1 MIWNWLRKKKKS
13 NTTEKNE
20 TDNSEQKPTNQEDD
34 NKEQTRSTK
43 HNKGNNSEQ
52 KKEEHKESSQDNQQ
66 NQSNQDQQQS
76 AKQDESSQEQQKHSK
91 QDDSNQGQQKHSKQD
106 DSNQGQQKHSK
117 QNDSDQDQQQHS
129 KQDDSNQGQ
138 QKHSKQNDSDQDQQ
152 QHSKQDDS
160 NQGQQKHSKQNDS
173 DQDQQQHSKQDD
185 SNQGQQKHS
194 KQNDS
199 DQDQQ
204 QHSKQ
209 DDSNQGQQ
217 KHSKQNDSDQDQQQ
231 HSKQDDS
238 NQGQQ
243 KHSKQN
249 DSDQDQ
255 QQHSKQDDSNQG
267 QQKHSKQ
274 NDSDQDQQQHSKQ
287 DDSNQGQQKHSKQ
300 NDSDQD
306 QQQHSKQDDSNQGQ
320 QKHSKQNDSDQDQQ
334 QHSKQDDSNQGQ
346 QKHSKQND
354 SDQDQQQH
362 SKQDDSN
369 QGQQKHSKQN
379 DSDQDQQQQSKQD
392 GSNQDKQQNS
402 KGNSIYD
409 FSKPEKDRIHSLQ
422 DLIEKLKKSS
432 DFVNYHTSDDE
443 TMPYWISYYRPSLD
457 GEKLQKYLMPTLLER
472 PNASLEELKE
482 HIPMSGIT
490 ITNDLQKIED
500 MVLKGHA
507 IVQVNQQDQKC
518 MLANIA
524 IDNYRA
530 PTPPLNESTVI
541 GPQEGFVEDIDTNIN
556 LVRKRL
562 PVLDLQTKEMII
574 GEFSK
579 TKVVMMYLDNL
590 AEKDNVDFLEESLRA
605 LEYDQINDSAYL
617 QELMGEKSIF
627 PLYINTERT
636 DRVTKALID
645 GKIAI
650 FVDGSPSV
658 LLTPVSYFDFFIS
671 PEDYNVSWLYATFS
685 RVLRLIAVLFSIC
698 ATPLYVAVLNYHYE
712 LIPSDLLETLILS
725 RAQVPFP
732 PLIEALFL
740 ELAIDLLREAG
751 ARLPMKVG
759 QTLGIVGGIVIGQAS
774 VQAGLTSNI
783 LLIIVALS
791 ALASFITPIYKM
803 GNAVRLLRFP
813 FLIFAEIGGLFGISL
828 GFIFLFTHL
837 FRLTSLRKP
846 YALFYP
852 TRQQSVKDSWIRFP
866 LTMIDTRDV
875 QARPQHVKKAAK
887 GISTKHRSDFD
898 D

>member
-13 NTTEKNE
+13 NTPEANE
-20 TDNSEQKPTNQEDD
+20 TDKWEQHSNNQEGD
-34 NKEQTRSTK
+34 NEEQTRSMK
-43 HNKGNNSEQ
+43 HNKGKNNEQ
-52 KKEEHKESSQDNQQ
+52 KDSSQDK
-66 NQSNQDQQQS
+66 QQS
-76 AKQDESSQEQQKHSK
+76 AKQEDSSQDKQQSSK
-91 QDDSNQGQQKHSKQD
+91 QEDSSQDKQQSSKQE
-106 DSNQGQQKHSK
+106 DSSQDKQQISK
-117 QNDSDQDQQQHS
+117 QEDSS
-129 KQDDSNQGQ
+129 
-138 QKHSKQNDSDQDQQ
+138 
-152 QHSKQDDS
+152 
-160 NQGQQKHSKQNDS
+160 
-173 DQDQQQHSKQDD
+173 
-185 SNQGQQKHS
+185 
-194 KQNDS
+194 
-199 DQDQQ
+199 
-204 QHSKQ
+204 
-209 DDSNQGQQ
+209 
-217 KHSKQNDSDQDQQQ
+217 
-231 HSKQDDS
+231 
-238 NQGQQ
+238 
-243 KHSKQN
+243 
-249 DSDQDQ
+249 
-255 QQHSKQDDSNQG
+255 
-267 QQKHSKQ
+267 
-274 NDSDQDQQQHSKQ
+274 
-287 DDSNQGQQKHSKQ
+287 
-300 NDSDQD
+300 
-306 QQQHSKQDDSNQGQ
+306 
-320 QKHSKQNDSDQDQQ
+320 
-334 QHSKQDDSNQGQ
+334 
-346 QKHSKQND
+346 
-354 SDQDQQQH
+354 
-362 SKQDDSN
+362 
-369 QGQQKHSKQN
+369 
-379 DSDQDQQQQSKQD
+379 
-392 GSNQDKQQNS
+392 QDKQQNAKQEDSSQDKQQSAKQEDSSQDKQQIS
-402 KGNSIYD
+402 KQEDSSQNKQQSSKQEDSSQDKQQSSKQEDSSQDKQQSSKQEDSSQDKQQISKQEDSSQDKQQNAKQEDSSQDKQQSAKQEDSSQDKQQSAKQEDSSQNKQQSSKQGDSSQDKQQNAKQGDSSQDKQQSAKQGDSSQDKQQKAKHDEPSQSKQQSSGGNSIYD
-409 FSKPEKDRIHSLQ
+409 FTKPEKDRIHSLQ

-432 DFVNYHTSDDE
+432 DFINYHTSDDE

-457 GEKLQKYLMPTLLER
+457 GEKLQKYLMPTLLEK
-472 PNASLEELKE
+472 PCASLEQLKE

-507 IVQVNQQDQKC
+507 IIQLNQQDQKC

-605 LEYDQINDSAYL
+605 LEYDQINDSAYI

-685 RVLRLIAVLFSIC
+685 RILRLIAVLFSIC

>member
-13 NTTEKNE
+13 NKPEANE
-20 TDNSEQKPTNQEDD
+20 TDNQEQHSNNQEDD
-34 NKEQTRSTK
+34 NKEQTRSMK
-43 HNKGNNSEQ
+43 HNKGKNNEQ
-52 KKEEHKESSQDNQQ
+52 KDSSQNK
-66 NQSNQDQQQS
+66 QQS
-76 AKQDESSQEQQKHSK
+76 AKQEDSS
-91 QDDSNQGQQKHSKQD
+91 
-106 DSNQGQQKHSK
+106 
-117 QNDSDQDQQQHS
+117 
-129 KQDDSNQGQ
+129 
-138 QKHSKQNDSDQDQQ
+138 
-152 QHSKQDDS
+152 
-160 NQGQQKHSKQNDS
+160 
-173 DQDQQQHSKQDD
+173 
-185 SNQGQQKHS
+185 
-194 KQNDS
+194 
-199 DQDQQ
+199 
-204 QHSKQ
+204 
-209 DDSNQGQQ
+209 
-217 KHSKQNDSDQDQQQ
+217 
-231 HSKQDDS
+231 
-238 NQGQQ
+238 
-243 KHSKQN
+243 
-249 DSDQDQ
+249 
-255 QQHSKQDDSNQG
+255 
-267 QQKHSKQ
+267 
-274 NDSDQDQQQHSKQ
+274 
-287 DDSNQGQQKHSKQ
+287 
-300 NDSDQD
+300 
-306 QQQHSKQDDSNQGQ
+306 
-320 QKHSKQNDSDQDQQ
+320 
-334 QHSKQDDSNQGQ
+334 
-346 QKHSKQND
+346 
-354 SDQDQQQH
+354 
-362 SKQDDSN
+362 
-369 QGQQKHSKQN
+369 
-379 DSDQDQQQQSKQD
+379 
-392 GSNQDKQQNS
+392 QDKQQNAKQEDS
-402 KGNSIYD
+402 SQDKQQSAKQNDPSQDKQQNAKQDDSSQDRQQSSGGNSIYD
-409 FSKPEKDRIHSLQ
+409 FTKPEKDRIHSLQ
-422 DLIEKLKKSS
+422 NLIEKLKKSS

-507 IVQVNQQDQKC
+507 IIQLNQQDQKC

-671 PEDYNVSWLYATFS
+671 PEDYNVSWMYATFS
-685 RVLRLIAVLFSIC
+685 RILRLIAVLFSIC

>member
-20 TDNSEQKPTNQEDD
+20 TDNSGQQPNNNQEDD
-34 NKEQTRSTK
+34 NKEQTRSMK
-43 HNKGNNSEQ
+43 HNKDSNDEQ
-52 KKEEHKESSQDNQQ
+52 KKEKNKDSAQDKQQ
-66 NQSNQDQQQS
+66 Y
-76 AKQDESSQEQQKHSK
+76 
-91 QDDSNQGQQKHSKQD
+91 
-106 DSNQGQQKHSK
+106 SK
-117 QNDSDQDQQQHS
+117 QNDSDENQQQNS
-129 KQDDSNQGQ
+129 KQGN
-138 QKHSKQNDSDQDQQ
+138 SDQDQQ
-152 QHSKQDDS
+152 QSS
-160 NQGQQKHSKQNDS
+160 GN
-173 DQDQQQHSKQDD
+173 
-185 SNQGQQKHS
+185 
-194 KQNDS
+194 
-199 DQDQQ
+199 
-204 QHSKQ
+204 
-209 DDSNQGQQ
+209 
-217 KHSKQNDSDQDQQQ
+217 
-231 HSKQDDS
+231 
-238 NQGQQ
+238 
-243 KHSKQN
+243 
-249 DSDQDQ
+249 
-255 QQHSKQDDSNQG
+255 
-267 QQKHSKQ
+267 
-274 NDSDQDQQQHSKQ
+274 
-287 DDSNQGQQKHSKQ
+287 
-300 NDSDQD
+300 
-306 QQQHSKQDDSNQGQ
+306 
-320 QKHSKQNDSDQDQQ
+320 
-334 QHSKQDDSNQGQ
+334 
-346 QKHSKQND
+346 
-354 SDQDQQQH
+354 
-362 SKQDDSN
+362 
-369 QGQQKHSKQN
+369 
-379 DSDQDQQQQSKQD
+379 
-392 GSNQDKQQNS
+392 
-402 KGNSIYD
+402 NSIYD
-409 FSKPEKDRIHSLQ
+409 FTKPEKDRIHSLQ
-422 DLIEKLKKSS
+422 DLIGKLKKSS

-457 GEKLQKYLMPTLLER
+457 GEKLQKYLMPILLER
-472 PNASLEELKE
+472 PCTSLEELKE

-507 IVQVNQQDQKC
+507 IIQLNQQDQKC

-524 IDNYRA
+524 IDTYRA
-530 PTPPLNESTVI
+530 PSPPLNESTVI
-541 GPQEGFVEDIDTNIN
+541 GPQEGFVEAIDTNIN

-562 PVLDLQTKEMII
+562 PVLDLQTKEMIV

-605 LEYDQINDSAYL
+605 LEYDQINDSAYI

-685 RVLRLIAVLFSIC
+685 RILRLIAVLFSIC

-813 FLIFAEIGGLFGISL
+813 FLAFAEIGGLFGISL

>member
-13 NTTEKNE
+13 NKPEANE
-20 TDNSEQKPTNQEDD
+20 TDNQEQHSNNEEDD
-34 NKEQTRSTK
+34 NKEQTRSMK
-43 HNKGNNSEQ
+43 HNKGKNHEQ
-52 KKEEHKESSQDNQQ
+52 KDSSQDKQQ
-66 NQSNQDQQQS
+66 STKQKDSSQDKQQSTKQEDSSQDKQQSTKQEDSSQDKQQSTKQKDSSQDKQQSTKQEDSSQDKQQS
-76 AKQDESSQEQQKHSK
+76 AKQDEPSQDKQQNSK
-91 QDDSNQGQQKHSKQD
+91 QDDSSQDKQQSAKQEDSSQDKQQNSKQD
-106 DSNQGQQKHSK
+106 DSSQDKQQ
-117 QNDSDQDQQQHS
+117 NS
-129 KQDDSNQGQ
+129 KQDDSSQDKQQSTKQEDSSQDKQQGAKQGDSSQDKQ
-138 QKHSKQNDSDQDQQ
+138 QNA
-152 QHSKQDDS
+152 KQDEPS
-160 NQGQQKHSKQNDS
+160 
-173 DQDQQQHSKQDD
+173 
-185 SNQGQQKHS
+185 
-194 KQNDS
+194 
-199 DQDQQ
+199 
-204 QHSKQ
+204 
-209 DDSNQGQQ
+209 
-217 KHSKQNDSDQDQQQ
+217 
-231 HSKQDDS
+231 
-238 NQGQQ
+238 
-243 KHSKQN
+243 
-249 DSDQDQ
+249 
-255 QQHSKQDDSNQG
+255 
-267 QQKHSKQ
+267 
-274 NDSDQDQQQHSKQ
+274 
-287 DDSNQGQQKHSKQ
+287 
-300 NDSDQD
+300 
-306 QQQHSKQDDSNQGQ
+306 
-320 QKHSKQNDSDQDQQ
+320 
-334 QHSKQDDSNQGQ
+334 
-346 QKHSKQND
+346 
-354 SDQDQQQH
+354 
-362 SKQDDSN
+362 
-369 QGQQKHSKQN
+369 
-379 DSDQDQQQQSKQD
+379 QS
-392 GSNQDKQQNS
+392 KQQNS

-409 FSKPEKDRIHSLQ
+409 FTKPEKDRIHSLQ
-422 DLIEKLKKSS
+422 NLIEKLKKSS

-507 IVQVNQQDQKC
+507 IIQLNQQDQKC

-605 LEYDQINDSAYL
+605 LEYDQINDSAYI

-671 PEDYNVSWLYATFS
+671 PEDYNVSWMYATFS
-685 RVLRLIAVLFSIC
+685 RILRLIAVLFSIC

>member
-13 NTTEKNE
+13 NTSKLNE
-20 TDNSEQKPTNQEDD
+20 TDNQEQHSNNQEDD
-34 NKEQTRSTK
+34 NKEQTRSMK
-43 HNKGNNSEQ
+43 HNKGKNNEQ
-52 KKEEHKESSQDNQQ
+52 KDSSQDK
-66 NQSNQDQQQS
+66 QQS
-76 AKQDESSQEQQKHSK
+76 AKQGDSS
-91 QDDSNQGQQKHSKQD
+91 
-106 DSNQGQQKHSK
+106 
-117 QNDSDQDQQQHS
+117 
-129 KQDDSNQGQ
+129 
-138 QKHSKQNDSDQDQQ
+138 
-152 QHSKQDDS
+152 
-160 NQGQQKHSKQNDS
+160 
-173 DQDQQQHSKQDD
+173 
-185 SNQGQQKHS
+185 
-194 KQNDS
+194 
-199 DQDQQ
+199 
-204 QHSKQ
+204 
-209 DDSNQGQQ
+209 
-217 KHSKQNDSDQDQQQ
+217 
-231 HSKQDDS
+231 
-238 NQGQQ
+238 
-243 KHSKQN
+243 
-249 DSDQDQ
+249 
-255 QQHSKQDDSNQG
+255 
-267 QQKHSKQ
+267 
-274 NDSDQDQQQHSKQ
+274 
-287 DDSNQGQQKHSKQ
+287 
-300 NDSDQD
+300 
-306 QQQHSKQDDSNQGQ
+306 
-320 QKHSKQNDSDQDQQ
+320 
-334 QHSKQDDSNQGQ
+334 
-346 QKHSKQND
+346 
-354 SDQDQQQH
+354 
-362 SKQDDSN
+362 
-369 QGQQKHSKQN
+369 
-379 DSDQDQQQQSKQD
+379 
-392 GSNQDKQQNS
+392 QDKQQNPKQEDSSQDKQQNPKQGDSSQDKQQSAKQEDPSQDKQQNPKQEDSSQDKQQSAKQGDSSQDKQQSAKQGDSSQDKQQNAKQGDSSQDKQQNAKQDEPSQS
-402 KGNSIYD
+402 KQQSSGGNSIYD
-409 FSKPEKDRIHSLQ
+409 FTKPEKDRIHSLQ
-422 DLIEKLKKSS
+422 NLIEKLKKSS

-507 IVQVNQQDQKC
+507 IIQLNQQDQKC

-579 TKVVMMYLDNL
+579 TKVVTMYLDNL

-671 PEDYNVSWLYATFS
+671 PEDYNVSWMYATFS
-685 RVLRLIAVLFSIC
+685 RILRLIAVLFSIC

-813 FLIFAEIGGLFGISL
+813 FLAFAEIGGLFGISL

>member
-13 NTTEKNE
+13 NTPEANE
-20 TDNSEQKPTNQEDD
+20 TDNWEQHSNNQEDD
-34 NKEQTRSTK
+34 NKEQTRSMK
-43 HNKGNNSEQ
+43 HNKGKNNEQKDSSQDKQQSAKQEDSSQDKQQSAKQEDSSQGKQQSAKQEDSSQDKQQSAKQEDSSKGKQQSAKQDEPSQEQQQHSKQDNSEQ
-52 KKEEHKESSQDNQQ
+52 NQQHSKQDNSEQGQQ
-66 NQSNQDQQQS
+66 QHSKQNDSEQDQQQS
-76 AKQDESSQEQQKHSK
+76 AKQDKSS
-91 QDDSNQGQQKHSKQD
+91 QGQQ
-106 DSNQGQQKHSK
+106 
-117 QNDSDQDQQQHS
+117 
-129 KQDDSNQGQ
+129 
-138 QKHSKQNDSDQDQQ
+138 
-152 QHSKQDDS
+152 
-160 NQGQQKHSKQNDS
+160 
-173 DQDQQQHSKQDD
+173 
-185 SNQGQQKHS
+185 
-194 KQNDS
+194 
-199 DQDQQ
+199 
-204 QHSKQ
+204 
-209 DDSNQGQQ
+209 
-217 KHSKQNDSDQDQQQ
+217 
-231 HSKQDDS
+231 
-238 NQGQQ
+238 
-243 KHSKQN
+243 
-249 DSDQDQ
+249 
-255 QQHSKQDDSNQG
+255 
-267 QQKHSKQ
+267 
-274 NDSDQDQQQHSKQ
+274 
-287 DDSNQGQQKHSKQ
+287 
-300 NDSDQD
+300 
-306 QQQHSKQDDSNQGQ
+306 
-320 QKHSKQNDSDQDQQ
+320 
-334 QHSKQDDSNQGQ
+334 
-346 QKHSKQND
+346 
-354 SDQDQQQH
+354 
-362 SKQDDSN
+362 
-369 QGQQKHSKQN
+369 
-379 DSDQDQQQQSKQD
+379 
-392 GSNQDKQQNS
+392 QQNS

-409 FSKPEKDRIHSLQ
+409 FTKPEKDRIHSLQ
-422 DLIEKLKKSS
+422 NLIEKLKKSS

-507 IVQVNQQDQKC
+507 IIQLNQQDQKC

-562 PVLDLQTKEMII
+562 PVLDLKTKEMII

-605 LEYDQINDSAYL
+605 LEYDQINDSAYI

-671 PEDYNVSWLYATFS
+671 PEDYNVSWMYATFS
-685 RVLRLIAVLFSIC
+685 RILRLIAVLFSIC

-813 FLIFAEIGGLFGISL
+813 FLMFAEIGGLFGISL

>member
-1 MIWNWLRKKKKS
+1 MIWNWLRKKKNS
-13 NTTEKNE
+13 NTKE
-20 TDNSEQKPTNQEDD
+20 TDDSKQQPDDQKEHNKDKNGEPKSTEQTEDNSQNKQQNSKQEDNSQNKQQSSKQED
-34 NKEQTRSTK
+34 N
-43 HNKGNNSEQ
+43 
-52 KKEEHKESSQDNQQ
+52 SQGKQQ
-66 NQSNQDQQQS
+66 N
-76 AKQDESSQEQQKHSK
+76 SK
-91 QDDSNQGQQKHSKQD
+91 QDDNS
-106 DSNQGQQKHSK
+106 
-117 QNDSDQDQQQHS
+117 
-129 KQDDSNQGQ
+129 
-138 QKHSKQNDSDQDQQ
+138 
-152 QHSKQDDS
+152 
-160 NQGQQKHSKQNDS
+160 
-173 DQDQQQHSKQDD
+173 
-185 SNQGQQKHS
+185 
-194 KQNDS
+194 
-199 DQDQQ
+199 
-204 QHSKQ
+204 
-209 DDSNQGQQ
+209 
-217 KHSKQNDSDQDQQQ
+217 
-231 HSKQDDS
+231 
-238 NQGQQ
+238 
-243 KHSKQN
+243 
-249 DSDQDQ
+249 
-255 QQHSKQDDSNQG
+255 
-267 QQKHSKQ
+267 
-274 NDSDQDQQQHSKQ
+274 
-287 DDSNQGQQKHSKQ
+287 
-300 NDSDQD
+300 
-306 QQQHSKQDDSNQGQ
+306 
-320 QKHSKQNDSDQDQQ
+320 
-334 QHSKQDDSNQGQ
+334 
-346 QKHSKQND
+346 
-354 SDQDQQQH
+354 
-362 SKQDDSN
+362 
-369 QGQQKHSKQN
+369 
-379 DSDQDQQQQSKQD
+379 
-392 GSNQDKQQNS
+392 QDKQQNS
-402 KGNSIYD
+402 KQEHSSQNKQQSSKQEDSSQNKQQGSKQEDSSQDKQQSSKQEDSSQDKQQNSKQDDNSQNKQQSSKQEDSSQNKQQGSKQEDSSQDKQQSSKQEDSSQDKQQSSKQGDSSQNKQQNSKQDNTSQNKQQNSKQDDTSQNKQQNSKQDDTSQNKQQSSGSNSIYD
-409 FSKPEKDRIHSLQ
+409 FSKPESDHIHSLQ
-422 DLIEKLKKSS
+422 DLIEKMKQSS
-432 DFVNYHTSDDE
+432 DFVNYHTSDDD

-472 PNASLEELKE
+472 PCAPLEELKE

-507 IVQVNQQDQKC
+507 IIQLNQQDQKC

-562 PVLDLQTKEMII
+562 PVLDLHTKEMII

-605 LEYDQINDSAYL
+605 LEYDQINDSAYI

-685 RVLRLIAVLFSIC
+685 RILRLIAVLFSIC
-698 ATPLYVAVLNYHYE
+698 ATPLYVAILNYHYE

-813 FLIFAEIGGLFGISL
+813 FLSFAEIGGLFGISL

-852 TRQQSVKDSWIRFP
+852 TRQQSFKDSWIRFP

-875 QARPQHVKKAAK
+875 QARPQHVKKATN
-887 GISTKHRSDFD
+887 GISTKHTSDFD

>member
-13 NTTEKNE
+13 NKPEANE
-20 TDNSEQKPTNQEDD
+20 TDNQEQHSNNQEDD
-34 NKEQTRSTK
+34 NKEQTRSMK
-43 HNKGNNSEQ
+43 HNKGKNNEQ
-52 KKEEHKESSQDNQQ
+52 KDSSQDK
-66 NQSNQDQQQS
+66 QQS
-76 AKQDESSQEQQKHSK
+76 AKQDDSSQDRQQSSK
-91 QDDSNQGQQKHSKQD
+91 QDDPS
-106 DSNQGQQKHSK
+106 
-117 QNDSDQDQQQHS
+117 
-129 KQDDSNQGQ
+129 
-138 QKHSKQNDSDQDQQ
+138 
-152 QHSKQDDS
+152 
-160 NQGQQKHSKQNDS
+160 
-173 DQDQQQHSKQDD
+173 
-185 SNQGQQKHS
+185 
-194 KQNDS
+194 
-199 DQDQQ
+199 
-204 QHSKQ
+204 
-209 DDSNQGQQ
+209 
-217 KHSKQNDSDQDQQQ
+217 
-231 HSKQDDS
+231 
-238 NQGQQ
+238 
-243 KHSKQN
+243 
-249 DSDQDQ
+249 
-255 QQHSKQDDSNQG
+255 
-267 QQKHSKQ
+267 
-274 NDSDQDQQQHSKQ
+274 
-287 DDSNQGQQKHSKQ
+287 
-300 NDSDQD
+300 
-306 QQQHSKQDDSNQGQ
+306 
-320 QKHSKQNDSDQDQQ
+320 
-334 QHSKQDDSNQGQ
+334 
-346 QKHSKQND
+346 
-354 SDQDQQQH
+354 
-362 SKQDDSN
+362 
-369 QGQQKHSKQN
+369 
-379 DSDQDQQQQSKQD
+379 
-392 GSNQDKQQNS
+392 QDKQQNAKQDDPSQDKQQSAKQDDFSQDRQQSAKQDDSSQDKQQSAKQGDSFQDKQQNAKQDEPSQS
-402 KGNSIYD
+402 KQQSSGGNSIYD
-409 FSKPEKDRIHSLQ
+409 FTKPEKDRIHSLQ
-422 DLIEKLKKSS
+422 NLIEKLKKSS

-507 IVQVNQQDQKC
+507 IIQLNQQDQKC

-671 PEDYNVSWLYATFS
+671 PEDYNVSWMYATFS
-685 RVLRLIAVLFSIC
+685 RILRLIAVLFSIC

>member
-13 NTTEKNE
+13 NTTEKN
-20 TDNSEQKPTNQEDD
+20 DSGNSEQQLNNQEDD
-34 NKEQTRSTK
+34 NQKQTRSMK
-43 HNKGNNSEQ
+43 HNKDNNGEQ
-52 KKEEHKESSQDNQQ
+52 KKEEHKESSQDQQ
-66 NQSNQDQQQS
+66 QHAKQNESNQGKQQHAKQDDSAQDRQQHSKQGNSFQEKQQHSERDDPDQNKQQHAKRNDSAQDKQQS
-76 AKQDESSQEQQKHSK
+76 AKQD
-91 QDDSNQGQQKHSKQD
+91 DSA
-106 DSNQGQQKHSK
+106 
-117 QNDSDQDQQQHS
+117 
-129 KQDDSNQGQ
+129 
-138 QKHSKQNDSDQDQQ
+138 
-152 QHSKQDDS
+152 
-160 NQGQQKHSKQNDS
+160 
-173 DQDQQQHSKQDD
+173 
-185 SNQGQQKHS
+185 
-194 KQNDS
+194 
-199 DQDQQ
+199 
-204 QHSKQ
+204 
-209 DDSNQGQQ
+209 
-217 KHSKQNDSDQDQQQ
+217 
-231 HSKQDDS
+231 
-238 NQGQQ
+238 
-243 KHSKQN
+243 
-249 DSDQDQ
+249 
-255 QQHSKQDDSNQG
+255 
-267 QQKHSKQ
+267 
-274 NDSDQDQQQHSKQ
+274 
-287 DDSNQGQQKHSKQ
+287 
-300 NDSDQD
+300 
-306 QQQHSKQDDSNQGQ
+306 
-320 QKHSKQNDSDQDQQ
+320 
-334 QHSKQDDSNQGQ
+334 
-346 QKHSKQND
+346 
-354 SDQDQQQH
+354 
-362 SKQDDSN
+362 
-369 QGQQKHSKQN
+369 
-379 DSDQDQQQQSKQD
+379 
-392 GSNQDKQQNS
+392 QDKQQNTKQDDSAQDKQQNTKQDDSSQDKQQNTKQDDSSQDKQQNTKQNDSSQDKQQNTKQNDSSQDKQQNTKQDEPSQS
-402 KGNSIYD
+402 KQQSSGGNSIYD
-409 FSKPEKDRIHSLQ
+409 FTKPEKDRIHSLQ
-422 DLIEKLKKSS
+422 NLIEKLKKSS

-507 IVQVNQQDQKC
+507 IIQLNQQDQKC

-562 PVLDLQTKEMII
+562 PVLDLQTKEII
-574 GEFSK
+574 VGEFSK

-590 AEKDNVDFLEESLRA
+590 AEKENVEFLEESLRA

-617 QELMGEKSIF
+617 QELTGEKSIF
-627 PLYINTERT
+627 PLYINTERN

-650 FVDGSPSV
+650 FVDGSPNV

-698 ATPLYVAVLNYHYE
+698 AAPLYVAVLNYHYE

-740 ELAIDLLREAG
+740 ELVIDLLREAG

-813 FLIFAEIGGLFGISL
+813 FLMFAEIGGLFGISL

>member
-13 NTTEKNE
+13 NTPE
-20 TDNSEQKPTNQEDD
+20 TKEADNQEQQSSNQENE
-34 NKEQTRSTK
+34 NKDQTRSMK
-43 HNKGNNSEQ
+43 HNKGESSEQ
-52 KKEEHKESSQDNQQ
+52 KKSEQDDSSHEKQQ
-66 NQSNQDQQQS
+66 N
-76 AKQDESSQEQQKHSK
+76 SK
-91 QDDSNQGQQKHSKQD
+91 QDDSSHEKQQSSKQD
-106 DSNQGQQKHSK
+106 DSSHEK
-117 QNDSDQDQQQHS
+117 QQHS
-129 KQDDSNQGQ
+129 KQDDSSHE
-138 QKHSKQNDSDQDQQ
+138 KQ

-160 NQGQQKHSKQNDS
+160 SHEKQQSSKQDDS
-173 DQDQQQHSKQDD
+173 SHEKQQHSKQDD
-185 SNQGQQKHS
+185 SSHEK
-194 KQNDS
+194 
-199 DQDQQ
+199 Q

-209 DDSNQGQQ
+209 DDSSHE
-217 KHSKQNDSDQDQQQ
+217 KQQ

-238 NQGQQ
+238 SHEKQQ
-243 KHSKQN
+243 NSKQD
-249 DSDQDQ
+249 DSSHEKQQNSKQDDSSHEKQ
-255 QQHSKQDDSNQG
+255 QNSEQDNSSHEKQQHSKQDDSSHEK
-267 QQKHSKQ
+267 QQ
-274 NDSDQDQQQHSKQ
+274 NSKQ
-287 DDSNQGQQKHSKQ
+287 DDSSHEKQQNFKQ
-300 NDSDQD
+300 DDSSHEK
-306 QQQHSKQDDSNQGQ
+306 QQNSKQDDSSQ
-320 QKHSKQNDSDQDQQ
+320 QKQQD
-334 QHSKQDDSNQGQ
+334 SKQDDS
-346 QKHSKQND
+346 S
-354 SDQDQQQH
+354 
-362 SKQDDSN
+362 
-369 QGQQKHSKQN
+369 
-379 DSDQDQQQQSKQD
+379 
-392 GSNQDKQQNS
+392 QDKQQNS
-402 KGNSIYD
+402 KQDDSQSSGSNSIYD

-422 DLIEKLKKSS
+422 DLIEKLKRSS
-432 DFVNYHTSDDE
+432 DFVNYHTSNDE

-507 IVQVNQQDQKC
+507 IIQLNQQDQKC

-562 PVLDLQTKEMII
+562 PVLDLQTKEMIV

-605 LEYDQINDSAYL
+605 LEYDQINDSAYI

-685 RVLRLIAVLFSIC
+685 RILRLIAVLFSIC

-813 FLIFAEIGGLFGISL
+813 FLAFAEIGGLFGISL

-875 QARPQHVKKAAK
+875 QARPQHVKKSAK
-887 GISTKHRSDFD
+887 GISTKHKSDFD

>member
-20 TDNSEQKPTNQEDD
+20 TDNSEQQPNNQEND
-34 NKEQTRSTK
+34 NKEQTRSMK
-43 HNKGNNSEQ
+43 HNKDSNSEQ
-52 KKEEHKESSQDNQQ
+52 KKEEHKEPS
-66 NQSNQDQQQS
+66 QDQQQ
-76 AKQDESSQEQQKHSK
+76 QY
-91 QDDSNQGQQKHSKQD
+91 
-106 DSNQGQQKHSK
+106 SK
-117 QNDSDQDQQQHS
+117 QNDSDQNQQQHS
-129 KQDDSNQGQ
+129 KQDNSNE
-138 QKHSKQNDSDQDQQ
+138 NQ
-152 QHSKQDDS
+152 QHSKQGNS
-160 NQGQQKHSKQNDS
+160 GQDP
-173 DQDQQQHSKQDD
+173 
-185 SNQGQQKHS
+185 
-194 KQNDS
+194 
-199 DQDQQ
+199 
-204 QHSKQ
+204 
-209 DDSNQGQQ
+209 
-217 KHSKQNDSDQDQQQ
+217 
-231 HSKQDDS
+231 
-238 NQGQQ
+238 
-243 KHSKQN
+243 
-249 DSDQDQ
+249 
-255 QQHSKQDDSNQG
+255 
-267 QQKHSKQ
+267 
-274 NDSDQDQQQHSKQ
+274 
-287 DDSNQGQQKHSKQ
+287 
-300 NDSDQD
+300 
-306 QQQHSKQDDSNQGQ
+306 
-320 QKHSKQNDSDQDQQ
+320 
-334 QHSKQDDSNQGQ
+334 
-346 QKHSKQND
+346 
-354 SDQDQQQH
+354 
-362 SKQDDSN
+362 
-369 QGQQKHSKQN
+369 
-379 DSDQDQQQQSKQD
+379 
-392 GSNQDKQQNS
+392 QQNS
-402 KGNSIYD
+402 GNNSIYD
-409 FSKPEKDRIHSLQ
+409 FTKPEKDRIHSLQ

-457 GEKLQKYLMPTLLER
+457 GEKLQKYLMPILLER
-472 PNASLEELKE
+472 PCTSLEELKE

-507 IVQVNQQDQKC
+507 IIQLNQQDQKC

-524 IDNYRA
+524 IDTYRA
-530 PTPPLNESTVI
+530 PSPPLNESTVI
-541 GPQEGFVEDIDTNIN
+541 GPQEGFVEAIDTNIN

-562 PVLDLQTKEMII
+562 PVLDLQTKEMIV

-590 AEKDNVDFLEESLRA
+590 AEKENVDFLEESLRA
-605 LEYDQINDSAYL
+605 LEYDQINDSAYI

-685 RVLRLIAVLFSIC
+685 RILRLIAVLFSIC

-813 FLIFAEIGGLFGISL
+813 FLMFAEIGGLFGISL

-875 QARPQHVKKAAK
+875 QARPQHVKKSAK

>member
-13 NTTEKNE
+13 NKPEANE
-20 TDNSEQKPTNQEDD
+20 TDNQEQHSNNEEDD
-34 NKEQTRSTK
+34 NKEQTRSMK
-43 HNKGNNSEQ
+43 HNKGKNHEQ
-52 KKEEHKESSQDNQQ
+52 KDSSQDKQQ
-66 NQSNQDQQQS
+66 STKQEDSSQDKQQS
-76 AKQDESSQEQQKHSK
+76 AKQDEPSQDKQQHSKQEDSSQDKQQSAK
-91 QDDSNQGQQKHSKQD
+91 QDDSSQDKQQSAKQD
-106 DSNQGQQKHSK
+106 DSSQDKQQNAK
-117 QNDSDQDQQQHS
+117 QEDSSQDKQQSAKQEDSSQDKQQHS
-129 KQDDSNQGQ
+129 KQDDS
-138 QKHSKQNDSDQDQQ
+138 SQDKQ
-152 QHSKQDDS
+152 QHSKQEDS
-160 NQGQQKHSKQNDS
+160 S
-173 DQDQQQHSKQDD
+173 QDK
-185 SNQGQQKHS
+185 
-194 KQNDS
+194 
-199 DQDQQ
+199 
-204 QHSKQ
+204 
-209 DDSNQGQQ
+209 
-217 KHSKQNDSDQDQQQ
+217 
-231 HSKQDDS
+231 
-238 NQGQQ
+238 
-243 KHSKQN
+243 
-249 DSDQDQ
+249 
-255 QQHSKQDDSNQG
+255 
-267 QQKHSKQ
+267 
-274 NDSDQDQQQHSKQ
+274 
-287 DDSNQGQQKHSKQ
+287 
-300 NDSDQD
+300 
-306 QQQHSKQDDSNQGQ
+306 
-320 QKHSKQNDSDQDQQ
+320 
-334 QHSKQDDSNQGQ
+334 
-346 QKHSKQND
+346 
-354 SDQDQQQH
+354 
-362 SKQDDSN
+362 
-369 QGQQKHSKQN
+369 
-379 DSDQDQQQQSKQD
+379 QQSTKQED
-392 GSNQDKQQNS
+392 SSQDKQQNAKQDEPSQSKQQHS

-409 FSKPEKDRIHSLQ
+409 FTKPEKDRIHSLQ
-422 DLIEKLKKSS
+422 NLIEKLKKSS

-507 IVQVNQQDQKC
+507 IIQLNQQDQKC

-605 LEYDQINDSAYL
+605 LEYDQINDSAYI

-671 PEDYNVSWLYATFS
+671 PEDYNVSWMYATFS
-685 RVLRLIAVLFSIC
+685 RILRLIAVLFSIC

>member
-20 TDNSEQKPTNQEDD
+20 TDNSDQNQQRNSKQEDSD
-34 NKEQTRSTK
+34 Q
-43 HNKGNNSEQ
+43 
-52 KKEEHKESSQDNQQ
+52 NQQ
-66 NQSNQDQQQS
+66 QNSKQNDSDQNQRQN
-76 AKQDESSQEQQKHSK
+76 SK
-91 QDDSNQGQQKHSKQD
+91 QDNSDQDKQQR
-106 DSNQGQQKHSK
+106 SK
-117 QNDSDQDQQQHS
+117 QNDSDQDKQQR
-129 KQDDSNQGQ
+129 
-138 QKHSKQNDSDQDQQ
+138 SKQNDSDQNQQQNSKHDNSDQNPQQNSKQNNSDQDKQ
-152 QHSKQDDS
+152 QHSKKDNSAQDQQQNS
-160 NQGQQKHSKQNDS
+160 QQGNS
-173 DQDQQQHSKQDD
+173 DQDQQQKSG
-185 SNQGQQKHS
+185 N
-194 KQNDS
+194 
-199 DQDQQ
+199 
-204 QHSKQ
+204 
-209 DDSNQGQQ
+209 
-217 KHSKQNDSDQDQQQ
+217 
-231 HSKQDDS
+231 
-238 NQGQQ
+238 
-243 KHSKQN
+243 
-249 DSDQDQ
+249 
-255 QQHSKQDDSNQG
+255 
-267 QQKHSKQ
+267 
-274 NDSDQDQQQHSKQ
+274 
-287 DDSNQGQQKHSKQ
+287 
-300 NDSDQD
+300 
-306 QQQHSKQDDSNQGQ
+306 
-320 QKHSKQNDSDQDQQ
+320 
-334 QHSKQDDSNQGQ
+334 
-346 QKHSKQND
+346 
-354 SDQDQQQH
+354 
-362 SKQDDSN
+362 
-369 QGQQKHSKQN
+369 
-379 DSDQDQQQQSKQD
+379 
-392 GSNQDKQQNS
+392 
-402 KGNSIYD
+402 NSIYD
-409 FSKPEKDRIHSLQ
+409 FTQPEKDRIHSLQ
-422 DLIEKLKKSS
+422 DLIEKLKQSS
-432 DFVNYHTSDDE
+432 DFVNYHTSDNE

-457 GEKLQKYLMPTLLER
+457 GEKLQKYLMPTLLAR
-472 PNASLEELKE
+472 PCASLEELKE

-507 IVQVNQQDQKC
+507 IIQLNQQDQKC

-562 PVLDLQTKEMII
+562 PVLDLQTKEMIV

-605 LEYDQINDSAYL
+605 LEYDQINDSAYI

-685 RVLRLIAVLFSIC
+685 RILRLIAVLFSIC

>member
-13 NTTEKNE
+13 STTEKNE
-20 TDNSEQKPTNQEDD
+20 TDNSEQQPNNQEDD
-34 NKEQTRSTK
+34 NKKQTRSMK
-43 HNKGNNSEQ
+43 HNKDSNGEQ
-52 KKEEHKESSQDNQQ
+52 KKEEHKESSQDKQQ
-66 NQSNQDQQQS
+66 NKSNQNQQQS
-76 AKQDESSQEQQKHSK
+76 AKQDESSQEEQQQQHSK
-91 QDDSNQGQQKHSKQD
+91 QDKSEQNQQQHSKQD
-106 DSNQGQQKHSK
+106 NSEQDQQQHSK
-117 QNDSDQDQQQHS
+117 QNNSDQGQQQHSKQDNSEQDQQQHSKQNNSAQGQQWHSKQDNSEQDQQQHS
-129 KQDDSNQGQ
+129 KQDNSG
-138 QKHSKQNDSDQDQQ
+138 QDQQ
-152 QHSKQDDS
+152 QHSKQDNS
-160 NQGQQKHSKQNDS
+160 GQDQQQHPKQDNS
-173 DQDQQQHSKQDD
+173 GQDQQQHSKQNNSD
-185 SNQGQQKHS
+185 QGQQ
-194 KQNDS
+194 
-199 DQDQQ
+199 
-204 QHSKQ
+204 
-209 DDSNQGQQ
+209 
-217 KHSKQNDSDQDQQQ
+217 
-231 HSKQDDS
+231 
-238 NQGQQ
+238 
-243 KHSKQN
+243 
-249 DSDQDQ
+249 
-255 QQHSKQDDSNQG
+255 
-267 QQKHSKQ
+267 
-274 NDSDQDQQQHSKQ
+274 
-287 DDSNQGQQKHSKQ
+287 
-300 NDSDQD
+300 
-306 QQQHSKQDDSNQGQ
+306 
-320 QKHSKQNDSDQDQQ
+320 
-334 QHSKQDDSNQGQ
+334 
-346 QKHSKQND
+346 
-354 SDQDQQQH
+354 
-362 SKQDDSN
+362 
-369 QGQQKHSKQN
+369 
-379 DSDQDQQQQSKQD
+379 
-392 GSNQDKQQNS
+392 QQNS

-409 FSKPEKDRIHSLQ
+409 FTKPEKDRIHSLQ
-422 DLIEKLKKSS
+422 NLIEKLKKSS

-605 LEYDQINDSAYL
+605 LEYDQINDSAYI

-671 PEDYNVSWLYATFS
+671 PEDYNVSWMYATFS
-685 RVLRLIAVLFSIC
+685 RILRLIAVLFSIC

-813 FLIFAEIGGLFGISL
+813 FLAFAEIGGLFGISL

>member
-13 NTTEKNE
+13 NKPEANE
-20 TDNSEQKPTNQEDD
+20 TDNQEQHSNNQEDD
-34 NKEQTRSTK
+34 NKEQTRSMK
-43 HNKGNNSEQ
+43 HNKGKNNEQ
-52 KKEEHKESSQDNQQ
+52 KDSSQNK
-66 NQSNQDQQQS
+66 QQS
-76 AKQDESSQEQQKHSK
+76 AKQDDSSQDKQQSSK
-91 QDDSNQGQQKHSKQD
+91 QDDPS
-106 DSNQGQQKHSK
+106 
-117 QNDSDQDQQQHS
+117 
-129 KQDDSNQGQ
+129 
-138 QKHSKQNDSDQDQQ
+138 
-152 QHSKQDDS
+152 
-160 NQGQQKHSKQNDS
+160 
-173 DQDQQQHSKQDD
+173 
-185 SNQGQQKHS
+185 
-194 KQNDS
+194 
-199 DQDQQ
+199 
-204 QHSKQ
+204 
-209 DDSNQGQQ
+209 
-217 KHSKQNDSDQDQQQ
+217 
-231 HSKQDDS
+231 
-238 NQGQQ
+238 
-243 KHSKQN
+243 
-249 DSDQDQ
+249 
-255 QQHSKQDDSNQG
+255 
-267 QQKHSKQ
+267 
-274 NDSDQDQQQHSKQ
+274 
-287 DDSNQGQQKHSKQ
+287 
-300 NDSDQD
+300 
-306 QQQHSKQDDSNQGQ
+306 
-320 QKHSKQNDSDQDQQ
+320 
-334 QHSKQDDSNQGQ
+334 
-346 QKHSKQND
+346 
-354 SDQDQQQH
+354 
-362 SKQDDSN
+362 
-369 QGQQKHSKQN
+369 
-379 DSDQDQQQQSKQD
+379 
-392 GSNQDKQQNS
+392 QDKQQNAKQDDPSQDKQQSS
-402 KGNSIYD
+402 KQDDPSQDKQQNAKQDDSSQDRQQSAKQGDSFQDKQQSAKQDDSSQDRQQSAKQDDSSQDKQQSAKQDDFSQDRQQSAKQDDSSQDKQQSAKQGDSFQDKQQNAKQDEPSQSKQQSSGGNSIYD
-409 FSKPEKDRIHSLQ
+409 FTKPEKDRIHSLQ
-422 DLIEKLKKSS
+422 NLIEKLKKSS

-507 IVQVNQQDQKC
+507 IIQLNQQDQKC

-671 PEDYNVSWLYATFS
+671 PEDYNVSWMYATFS
-685 RVLRLIAVLFSIC
+685 RILRLIAVLFSIC

>member
-13 NTTEKNE
+13 NKLEANE
-20 TDNSEQKPTNQEDD
+20 TDNQEQHSNNEEDD
-34 NKEQTRSTK
+34 NKEQTRSMK
-43 HNKGNNSEQ
+43 HNKGKNNEQ
-52 KKEEHKESSQDNQQ
+52 KDSSQDK
-66 NQSNQDQQQS
+66 QQS
-76 AKQDESSQEQQKHSK
+76 AKQEDSSQDKQQSAKQEDSSQDKQQSAKQEDSAQDKQQSSK
-91 QDDSNQGQQKHSKQD
+91 QDDSSQDKQQSSKQE
-106 DSNQGQQKHSK
+106 DSSQDKQQSAKQEDSSQDKQQNSK
-117 QNDSDQDQQQHS
+117 QEDSSQDKQQGAKQEDSSQDKQQSAKQEDSSQDKQQNS
-129 KQDDSNQGQ
+129 KQEDSSQDKQ
-138 QKHSKQNDSDQDQQ
+138 QSAKQEDSSQDKQQNSKQEDSSQDKQQ
-152 QHSKQDDS
+152 STKQEDSSQDKQQGAKQGDSSQDKQQNAKQDEPS
-160 NQGQQKHSKQNDS
+160 
-173 DQDQQQHSKQDD
+173 
-185 SNQGQQKHS
+185 
-194 KQNDS
+194 
-199 DQDQQ
+199 
-204 QHSKQ
+204 
-209 DDSNQGQQ
+209 
-217 KHSKQNDSDQDQQQ
+217 
-231 HSKQDDS
+231 
-238 NQGQQ
+238 
-243 KHSKQN
+243 
-249 DSDQDQ
+249 
-255 QQHSKQDDSNQG
+255 
-267 QQKHSKQ
+267 
-274 NDSDQDQQQHSKQ
+274 
-287 DDSNQGQQKHSKQ
+287 
-300 NDSDQD
+300 
-306 QQQHSKQDDSNQGQ
+306 
-320 QKHSKQNDSDQDQQ
+320 
-334 QHSKQDDSNQGQ
+334 
-346 QKHSKQND
+346 
-354 SDQDQQQH
+354 
-362 SKQDDSN
+362 
-369 QGQQKHSKQN
+369 
-379 DSDQDQQQQSKQD
+379 QS
-392 GSNQDKQQNS
+392 KQQNS

-409 FSKPEKDRIHSLQ
+409 FTKPEKDRIHSLQ
-422 DLIEKLKKSS
+422 NLIEKLKKSS

-507 IVQVNQQDQKC
+507 IIQLNQQDQKC

-671 PEDYNVSWLYATFS
+671 PEDYNVSWMYATFS
-685 RVLRLIAVLFSIC
+685 RILRLIAVLFSIC

>member
-13 NTTEKNE
+13 NKPEANE
-20 TDNSEQKPTNQEDD
+20 TDNQEQHSNNQEDD
-34 NKEQTRSTK
+34 NKEQTRSMK
-43 HNKGNNSEQ
+43 HNKGKNNEQ
-52 KKEEHKESSQDNQQ
+52 KDSSQNKQQSAKQEDSSQDKQQ
-66 NQSNQDQQQS
+66 NAKQEDSSQDKQQNAKQGDSSQDKQQNAKQDDSSQDKQQSAKQNDPSQDKQQNAKQDDSSQDRQQSAKQGDSFQDKQQS
-76 AKQDESSQEQQKHSK
+76 AKQDDSSQDRQQSAK
-91 QDDSNQGQQKHSKQD
+91 QDDSSQDKQQSAKQD
-106 DSNQGQQKHSK
+106 DSSQDRQQSA
-117 QNDSDQDQQQHS
+117 
-129 KQDDSNQGQ
+129 KQDDS
-138 QKHSKQNDSDQDQQ
+138 S
-152 QHSKQDDS
+152 
-160 NQGQQKHSKQNDS
+160 
-173 DQDQQQHSKQDD
+173 
-185 SNQGQQKHS
+185 
-194 KQNDS
+194 
-199 DQDQQ
+199 
-204 QHSKQ
+204 
-209 DDSNQGQQ
+209 
-217 KHSKQNDSDQDQQQ
+217 
-231 HSKQDDS
+231 
-238 NQGQQ
+238 
-243 KHSKQN
+243 
-249 DSDQDQ
+249 
-255 QQHSKQDDSNQG
+255 
-267 QQKHSKQ
+267 
-274 NDSDQDQQQHSKQ
+274 
-287 DDSNQGQQKHSKQ
+287 
-300 NDSDQD
+300 
-306 QQQHSKQDDSNQGQ
+306 
-320 QKHSKQNDSDQDQQ
+320 
-334 QHSKQDDSNQGQ
+334 
-346 QKHSKQND
+346 
-354 SDQDQQQH
+354 
-362 SKQDDSN
+362 
-369 QGQQKHSKQN
+369 
-379 DSDQDQQQQSKQD
+379 
-392 GSNQDKQQNS
+392 QDKQQSAKQGDSFQDEPSQS
-402 KGNSIYD
+402 KQQSSGGNSIYD
-409 FSKPEKDRIHSLQ
+409 FTKPEKDRIHSLQ
-422 DLIEKLKKSS
+422 NLIEKLKKSS

-507 IVQVNQQDQKC
+507 IIQLNQQDQKC

-671 PEDYNVSWLYATFS
+671 PEDYNVSWMYATFS
-685 RVLRLIAVLFSIC
+685 RILRLIAVLFSIC

>member
-1 MIWNWLRKKKKS
+1 MILNWLRKKKKS
-13 NTTEKNE
+13 NKPEANE
-20 TDNSEQKPTNQEDD
+20 TDNQEQHSNNEEDD
-34 NKEQTRSTK
+34 NKEQTRSMK
-43 HNKGNNSEQ
+43 HNKGKNHEQ
-52 KKEEHKESSQDNQQ
+52 KDSSQDT
-66 NQSNQDQQQS
+66 QQS
-76 AKQDESSQEQQKHSK
+76 AKQEDSSQDKQQSDKQEDSSQGKQQNDKQEDPSQNKQQSSKQEDSSQDKQQSDKPEDSSQDKQQSAKQEDSSQDKQQHSKQEDSSQDKQQSAKQEDSSQDKQQNSK
-91 QDDSNQGQQKHSKQD
+91 QDDSS
-106 DSNQGQQKHSK
+106 
-117 QNDSDQDQQQHS
+117 
-129 KQDDSNQGQ
+129 
-138 QKHSKQNDSDQDQQ
+138 
-152 QHSKQDDS
+152 
-160 NQGQQKHSKQNDS
+160 
-173 DQDQQQHSKQDD
+173 
-185 SNQGQQKHS
+185 
-194 KQNDS
+194 
-199 DQDQQ
+199 
-204 QHSKQ
+204 
-209 DDSNQGQQ
+209 
-217 KHSKQNDSDQDQQQ
+217 
-231 HSKQDDS
+231 
-238 NQGQQ
+238 
-243 KHSKQN
+243 
-249 DSDQDQ
+249 
-255 QQHSKQDDSNQG
+255 
-267 QQKHSKQ
+267 
-274 NDSDQDQQQHSKQ
+274 
-287 DDSNQGQQKHSKQ
+287 
-300 NDSDQD
+300 
-306 QQQHSKQDDSNQGQ
+306 
-320 QKHSKQNDSDQDQQ
+320 
-334 QHSKQDDSNQGQ
+334 
-346 QKHSKQND
+346 
-354 SDQDQQQH
+354 
-362 SKQDDSN
+362 
-369 QGQQKHSKQN
+369 
-379 DSDQDQQQQSKQD
+379 
-392 GSNQDKQQNS
+392 QDKQQNSKQEDSSQDKQQSTKQEDSSQDKQQGAKQGDSSQDKQQNAKQDEPSQSKQQHS

-409 FSKPEKDRIHSLQ
+409 FTKPEKDRIHSLQ
-422 DLIEKLKKSS
+422 NLIEKLKKSS

-507 IVQVNQQDQKC
+507 IIQLNQQDQKC

-671 PEDYNVSWLYATFS
+671 PEDYNVSWMYATFS
-685 RVLRLIAVLFSIC
+685 RILRLIAVLFSIC

-759 QTLGIVGGIVIGQAS
+759 QTLGIVGGIVIGQAT

>member
-13 NTTEKNE
+13 NKPEANE
-20 TDNSEQKPTNQEDD
+20 TDNQEQHSNNQEDD
-34 NKEQTRSTK
+34 NKEQTRSMK
-43 HNKGNNSEQ
+43 HNKGKNNEQ
-52 KKEEHKESSQDNQQ
+52 KDSSQNK
-66 NQSNQDQQQS
+66 QQS
-76 AKQDESSQEQQKHSK
+76 AKQDDSS
-91 QDDSNQGQQKHSKQD
+91 
-106 DSNQGQQKHSK
+106 
-117 QNDSDQDQQQHS
+117 
-129 KQDDSNQGQ
+129 
-138 QKHSKQNDSDQDQQ
+138 
-152 QHSKQDDS
+152 
-160 NQGQQKHSKQNDS
+160 
-173 DQDQQQHSKQDD
+173 
-185 SNQGQQKHS
+185 
-194 KQNDS
+194 
-199 DQDQQ
+199 
-204 QHSKQ
+204 
-209 DDSNQGQQ
+209 
-217 KHSKQNDSDQDQQQ
+217 
-231 HSKQDDS
+231 
-238 NQGQQ
+238 
-243 KHSKQN
+243 
-249 DSDQDQ
+249 
-255 QQHSKQDDSNQG
+255 
-267 QQKHSKQ
+267 
-274 NDSDQDQQQHSKQ
+274 
-287 DDSNQGQQKHSKQ
+287 
-300 NDSDQD
+300 
-306 QQQHSKQDDSNQGQ
+306 
-320 QKHSKQNDSDQDQQ
+320 
-334 QHSKQDDSNQGQ
+334 
-346 QKHSKQND
+346 
-354 SDQDQQQH
+354 
-362 SKQDDSN
+362 
-369 QGQQKHSKQN
+369 
-379 DSDQDQQQQSKQD
+379 
-392 GSNQDKQQNS
+392 QDKQQNAKQEDSSQDKQQSAKQDDPSQDKQQNAKQDDSSQDKQQSAKQNDPSQDKQQNAKQDDSSQDRQQSAKQDDSSQDKQQSAKQDDSSQDKQQSAKQGDSFQDKQQNAKQDEPSQS
-402 KGNSIYD
+402 KQQSSGGNSIYD
-409 FSKPEKDRIHSLQ
+409 FTKPEKDRIHSLQ
-422 DLIEKLKKSS
+422 NLIEKLKKSS

-507 IVQVNQQDQKC
+507 IIQLNQQDQKC

-671 PEDYNVSWLYATFS
+671 PEDYNVSWMYATFS
-685 RVLRLIAVLFSIC
+685 RILRLIAVLFSIC

>member
-13 NTTEKNE
+13 NKPEANE
-20 TDNSEQKPTNQEDD
+20 TDNQEQHSNNQEDD
-34 NKEQTRSTK
+34 NKEQTRSMK
-43 HNKGNNSEQ
+43 HNKGKNNEQ
-52 KKEEHKESSQDNQQ
+52 KDSSQNKQQSAKQEDFSQDKQQNAKQGDSSQDKQQ
-66 NQSNQDQQQS
+66 NAKQDDSSQDKQQSAKQGDSFQDKQQSAKQNDPSQDKQQNAKQDDSSQDKQQS
-76 AKQDESSQEQQKHSK
+76 AKQDDPSQDRQRSAK
-91 QDDSNQGQQKHSKQD
+91 QDDSSQD
-106 DSNQGQQKHSK
+106 K
-117 QNDSDQDQQQHS
+117 
-129 KQDDSNQGQ
+129 
-138 QKHSKQNDSDQDQQ
+138 
-152 QHSKQDDS
+152 
-160 NQGQQKHSKQNDS
+160 
-173 DQDQQQHSKQDD
+173 
-185 SNQGQQKHS
+185 
-194 KQNDS
+194 
-199 DQDQQ
+199 
-204 QHSKQ
+204 
-209 DDSNQGQQ
+209 
-217 KHSKQNDSDQDQQQ
+217 
-231 HSKQDDS
+231 
-238 NQGQQ
+238 
-243 KHSKQN
+243 
-249 DSDQDQ
+249 
-255 QQHSKQDDSNQG
+255 
-267 QQKHSKQ
+267 
-274 NDSDQDQQQHSKQ
+274 
-287 DDSNQGQQKHSKQ
+287 
-300 NDSDQD
+300 
-306 QQQHSKQDDSNQGQ
+306 
-320 QKHSKQNDSDQDQQ
+320 
-334 QHSKQDDSNQGQ
+334 
-346 QKHSKQND
+346 
-354 SDQDQQQH
+354 
-362 SKQDDSN
+362 
-369 QGQQKHSKQN
+369 
-379 DSDQDQQQQSKQD
+379 QQSAKQGD
-392 GSNQDKQQNS
+392 SFQDKQQNAKQDEPSQS
-402 KGNSIYD
+402 KQQSSGGNSIYD
-409 FSKPEKDRIHSLQ
+409 FTKPEKDRIHSLQ
-422 DLIEKLKKSS
+422 NLIEKLKKSS

-507 IVQVNQQDQKC
+507 IIQLNQQDQKC

-671 PEDYNVSWLYATFS
+671 PEDYNVSWMYATFS
-685 RVLRLIAVLFSIC
+685 RILRLIAVLFSIC

-813 FLIFAEIGGLFGISL
+813 FLAFAEIGGLFGISL

>member
-20 TDNSEQKPTNQEDD
+20 TDNSEQQPNNQEND
-34 NKEQTRSTK
+34 NKEQTRSMK
-43 HNKGNNSEQ
+43 HNKDSNSEQ
-52 KKEEHKESSQDNQQ
+52 KKEEHKEPS
-66 NQSNQDQQQS
+66 QDQQQQHS
-76 AKQDESSQEQQKHSK
+76 NQNDSDQNQQQNSK
-91 QDDSNQGQQKHSKQD
+91 QDNSNQNQQQNSKQD
-106 DSNQGQQKHSK
+106 NSNQNQQRNSK
-117 QNDSDQDQQQHS
+117 QNDSNQNQQQNSKQNDSNQNQQQHSKQGNSDQDQQQ
-129 KQDDSNQGQ
+129 
-138 QKHSKQNDSDQDQQ
+138 
-152 QHSKQDDS
+152 
-160 NQGQQKHSKQNDS
+160 
-173 DQDQQQHSKQDD
+173 
-185 SNQGQQKHS
+185 
-194 KQNDS
+194 
-199 DQDQQ
+199 
-204 QHSKQ
+204 
-209 DDSNQGQQ
+209 
-217 KHSKQNDSDQDQQQ
+217 
-231 HSKQDDS
+231 
-238 NQGQQ
+238 
-243 KHSKQN
+243 
-249 DSDQDQ
+249 
-255 QQHSKQDDSNQG
+255 
-267 QQKHSKQ
+267 
-274 NDSDQDQQQHSKQ
+274 
-287 DDSNQGQQKHSKQ
+287 
-300 NDSDQD
+300 
-306 QQQHSKQDDSNQGQ
+306 
-320 QKHSKQNDSDQDQQ
+320 
-334 QHSKQDDSNQGQ
+334 
-346 QKHSKQND
+346 
-354 SDQDQQQH
+354 
-362 SKQDDSN
+362 
-369 QGQQKHSKQN
+369 
-379 DSDQDQQQQSKQD
+379 
-392 GSNQDKQQNS
+392 NS
-402 KGNSIYD
+402 GNNSIYD
-409 FSKPEKDRIHSLQ
+409 FTKPEKDRIHSLQ

-507 IVQVNQQDQKC
+507 IIQLNQQDQKC

-524 IDNYRA
+524 IDTYRA
-530 PTPPLNESTVI
+530 PSPPLNESTVI

-562 PVLDLQTKEMII
+562 PVLDLQTKEMIV

-590 AEKDNVDFLEESLRA
+590 AEKENVDFLEESLRA
-605 LEYDQINDSAYL
+605 LEYDQINDSAYI

-685 RVLRLIAVLFSIC
+685 RILRLIAVLFSIC
-698 ATPLYVAVLNYHYE
+698 ATPLYVAILNYHYE

-813 FLIFAEIGGLFGISL
+813 FLMFAEIGGLFGISL

-875 QARPQHVKKAAK
+875 QARPQHVKKSAK

>member
-13 NTTEKNE
+13 NKPEANE
-20 TDNSEQKPTNQEDD
+20 TDNQEQHSNNQEDD
-34 NKEQTRSTK
+34 NKEQTRSMK
-43 HNKGNNSEQ
+43 HNKGKNNEQ
-52 KKEEHKESSQDNQQ
+52 KDSSQNKQQSAKQEDSSQDKQQ
-66 NQSNQDQQQS
+66 NAKQEDSSQDKQQNAKQDDSSQDRQQSAKQGDSFQDKQQS
-76 AKQDESSQEQQKHSK
+76 AKQDDSSQDRQQSAK
-91 QDDSNQGQQKHSKQD
+91 QDDSSQD
-106 DSNQGQQKHSK
+106 K
-117 QNDSDQDQQQHS
+117 
-129 KQDDSNQGQ
+129 
-138 QKHSKQNDSDQDQQ
+138 
-152 QHSKQDDS
+152 
-160 NQGQQKHSKQNDS
+160 
-173 DQDQQQHSKQDD
+173 
-185 SNQGQQKHS
+185 
-194 KQNDS
+194 
-199 DQDQQ
+199 
-204 QHSKQ
+204 
-209 DDSNQGQQ
+209 
-217 KHSKQNDSDQDQQQ
+217 
-231 HSKQDDS
+231 
-238 NQGQQ
+238 
-243 KHSKQN
+243 
-249 DSDQDQ
+249 
-255 QQHSKQDDSNQG
+255 
-267 QQKHSKQ
+267 
-274 NDSDQDQQQHSKQ
+274 
-287 DDSNQGQQKHSKQ
+287 
-300 NDSDQD
+300 
-306 QQQHSKQDDSNQGQ
+306 
-320 QKHSKQNDSDQDQQ
+320 
-334 QHSKQDDSNQGQ
+334 
-346 QKHSKQND
+346 
-354 SDQDQQQH
+354 
-362 SKQDDSN
+362 
-369 QGQQKHSKQN
+369 
-379 DSDQDQQQQSKQD
+379 QQSTKQGD
-392 GSNQDKQQNS
+392 SFQDKQQNTKQDEPSQS
-402 KGNSIYD
+402 KQQSSGGNSIYD
-409 FSKPEKDRIHSLQ
+409 FTKPEKDRIHSLQ
-422 DLIEKLKKSS
+422 NLIEKLKKSS

-507 IVQVNQQDQKC
+507 IIQLNQQDQKC

-671 PEDYNVSWLYATFS
+671 PEDYNVSWMYATFS
-685 RVLRLIAVLFSIC
+685 RILRLIAVLFSIC

>member
-13 NTTEKNE
+13 NTPEANE
-20 TDNSEQKPTNQEDD
+20 TDNSEQQPNNKEDD
-34 NKEQTRSTK
+34 NKEQTRSMK
-43 HNKGNNSEQ
+43 HNKGKNNEQ
-52 KKEEHKESSQDNQQ
+52 NDSSQDK
-66 NQSNQDQQQS
+66 QQS
-76 AKQDESSQEQQKHSK
+76 MEHDDSSQGKQQSSK
-91 QDDSNQGQQKHSKQD
+91 QDDSSQDKQQSSKQSDSSQDKQQQSSKQD
-106 DSNQGQQKHSK
+106 NLSQDKQQS
-117 QNDSDQDQQQHS
+117 S
-129 KQDDSNQGQ
+129 KQDNSSQDKQ
-138 QKHSKQNDSDQDQQ
+138 QSSKQGDSSQDKQQ
-152 QHSKQDDS
+152 QSSKQDNLSQDK
-160 NQGQQKHSKQNDS
+160 QQS
-173 DQDQQQHSKQDD
+173 SKQDN
-185 SNQGQQKHS
+185 SS
-194 KQNDS
+194 
-199 DQDQQ
+199 QD
-204 QHSKQ
+204 K
-209 DDSNQGQQ
+209 
-217 KHSKQNDSDQDQQQ
+217 
-231 HSKQDDS
+231 
-238 NQGQQ
+238 
-243 KHSKQN
+243 
-249 DSDQDQ
+249 
-255 QQHSKQDDSNQG
+255 
-267 QQKHSKQ
+267 
-274 NDSDQDQQQHSKQ
+274 
-287 DDSNQGQQKHSKQ
+287 
-300 NDSDQD
+300 
-306 QQQHSKQDDSNQGQ
+306 
-320 QKHSKQNDSDQDQQ
+320 
-334 QHSKQDDSNQGQ
+334 
-346 QKHSKQND
+346 
-354 SDQDQQQH
+354 
-362 SKQDDSN
+362 
-369 QGQQKHSKQN
+369 
-379 DSDQDQQQQSKQD
+379 QQSFKQGD
-392 GSNQDKQQNS
+392 SSQDKQQSFKQGDSSQDKQQNAKQDDPSQS
-402 KGNSIYD
+402 KQQSSGGNSIYD
-409 FSKPEKDRIHSLQ
+409 FTKPEKDRIHSLQ

-457 GEKLQKYLMPTLLER
+457 GEKLQKYLMPTLLEQ

-524 IDNYRA
+524 IDTYRA
-530 PTPPLNESTVI
+530 PSPPLNESTVI
-541 GPQEGFVEDIDTNIN
+541 GPQEGFVEAIDTNIN

-562 PVLDLQTKEMII
+562 PVLDLQTKEMIV

-650 FVDGSPSV
+650 FVDGSPNV

-698 ATPLYVAVLNYHYE
+698 AAPLYVAVLNYHYE

-740 ELAIDLLREAG
+740 ELVIDLLREAG

-887 GISTKHRSDFD
+887 GISTKHSSDFD

>member
-13 NTTEKNE
+13 NTPEANE
-20 TDNSEQKPTNQEDD
+20 TDNWEQHSNNQEDD
-34 NKEQTRSTK
+34 NEEQTRSMK
-43 HNKGNNSEQ
+43 HNKGKNNEQKDSSQDTQQSAKQEDSSQDKQQSAKQEDSSQGKQQNDKQEDPSQNKQQSSKQEDSSQDKQQSAKQEDSSQDKQQNDKQEDSSQDKQQSATPDEPSQEQQQHSKQDNSEQ
-52 KKEEHKESSQDNQQ
+52 GQQQHSKQNSSE
-66 NQSNQDQQQS
+66 QDQQQN
-76 AKQDESSQEQQKHSK
+76 AKQDESSQ
-91 QDDSNQGQQKHSKQD
+91 GQQ
-106 DSNQGQQKHSK
+106 
-117 QNDSDQDQQQHS
+117 
-129 KQDDSNQGQ
+129 
-138 QKHSKQNDSDQDQQ
+138 
-152 QHSKQDDS
+152 
-160 NQGQQKHSKQNDS
+160 
-173 DQDQQQHSKQDD
+173 
-185 SNQGQQKHS
+185 
-194 KQNDS
+194 
-199 DQDQQ
+199 
-204 QHSKQ
+204 
-209 DDSNQGQQ
+209 
-217 KHSKQNDSDQDQQQ
+217 
-231 HSKQDDS
+231 
-238 NQGQQ
+238 
-243 KHSKQN
+243 
-249 DSDQDQ
+249 
-255 QQHSKQDDSNQG
+255 
-267 QQKHSKQ
+267 
-274 NDSDQDQQQHSKQ
+274 
-287 DDSNQGQQKHSKQ
+287 
-300 NDSDQD
+300 
-306 QQQHSKQDDSNQGQ
+306 
-320 QKHSKQNDSDQDQQ
+320 
-334 QHSKQDDSNQGQ
+334 
-346 QKHSKQND
+346 
-354 SDQDQQQH
+354 
-362 SKQDDSN
+362 
-369 QGQQKHSKQN
+369 
-379 DSDQDQQQQSKQD
+379 
-392 GSNQDKQQNS
+392 QQNS

-409 FSKPEKDRIHSLQ
+409 FTKPEKDRIHSLQ
-422 DLIEKLKKSS
+422 NLIEKLKKSS

-507 IVQVNQQDQKC
+507 IIQLNQQDQKC

-605 LEYDQINDSAYL
+605 LEYDQINDSAYI

-671 PEDYNVSWLYATFS
+671 PEDYNVSWMYATFS
-685 RVLRLIAVLFSIC
+685 RILRLIAVLFSIC

-813 FLIFAEIGGLFGISL
+813 FLMFAEIGGLFGISL

>member
-20 TDNSEQKPTNQEDD
+20 TDNSEQQPNNNQEDD
-34 NKEQTRSTK
+34 NKEQTRSMK
-43 HNKGNNSEQ
+43 HNKDSNDEQ
-52 KKEEHKESSQDNQQ
+52 KKEKNKDSAQDKQQYSKQNDSDENQQ
-66 NQSNQDQQQS
+66 QN
-76 AKQDESSQEQQKHSK
+76 SK
-91 QDDSNQGQQKHSKQD
+91 QDNSDQNQQQ
-106 DSNQGQQKHSK
+106 HSK
-117 QNDSDQDQQQHS
+117 QNDSNQNQQQHS
-129 KQDDSNQGQ
+129 KQNDSNQNQ
-138 QKHSKQNDSDQDQQ
+138 QQHSKQNDSNQNQQ
-152 QHSKQDDS
+152 QNSKQGNS
-160 NQGQQKHSKQNDS
+160 NQNQQQNSKQGNS
-173 DQDQQQHSKQDD
+173 DQDQQQS
-185 SNQGQQKHS
+185 SGN
-194 KQNDS
+194 
-199 DQDQQ
+199 
-204 QHSKQ
+204 
-209 DDSNQGQQ
+209 
-217 KHSKQNDSDQDQQQ
+217 
-231 HSKQDDS
+231 
-238 NQGQQ
+238 
-243 KHSKQN
+243 
-249 DSDQDQ
+249 
-255 QQHSKQDDSNQG
+255 
-267 QQKHSKQ
+267 
-274 NDSDQDQQQHSKQ
+274 
-287 DDSNQGQQKHSKQ
+287 
-300 NDSDQD
+300 
-306 QQQHSKQDDSNQGQ
+306 
-320 QKHSKQNDSDQDQQ
+320 
-334 QHSKQDDSNQGQ
+334 
-346 QKHSKQND
+346 
-354 SDQDQQQH
+354 
-362 SKQDDSN
+362 
-369 QGQQKHSKQN
+369 
-379 DSDQDQQQQSKQD
+379 
-392 GSNQDKQQNS
+392 
-402 KGNSIYD
+402 NSIYD
-409 FSKPEKDRIHSLQ
+409 FTKPEKDRIHSLQ
-422 DLIEKLKKSS
+422 DLIGKLKKSS

-457 GEKLQKYLMPTLLER
+457 GEKLQKYLMPILLER
-472 PNASLEELKE
+472 PCTSLEELKE

-507 IVQVNQQDQKC
+507 IIQLNQQDQKC

-524 IDNYRA
+524 IDTYRA
-530 PTPPLNESTVI
+530 PSPPLNESTVI
-541 GPQEGFVEDIDTNIN
+541 GPQEGFVEAIDTNIN

-562 PVLDLQTKEMII
+562 PVLDLQTKEMIV

-605 LEYDQINDSAYL
+605 LEYDQINDSAYI

-685 RVLRLIAVLFSIC
+685 RILRLIAVLFSIC

-813 FLIFAEIGGLFGISL
+813 FLAFAEIGGLFGISL

-875 QARPQHVKKAAK
+875 QARPQHVKKATK

>member
-13 NTTEKNE
+13 NSTETKE
-20 TDNSEQKPTNQEDD
+20 ADNTPKQQSSNQEDE
-34 NKEQTRSTK
+34 NKEQTRSMK
-43 HNKGNNSEQ
+43 HSTGKNSEQ
-52 KKEEHKESSQDNQQ
+52 KKSEQD
-66 NQSNQDQQQS
+66 D
-76 AKQDESSQEQQKHSK
+76 SSQEKQQNSK
-91 QDDSNQGQQKHSKQD
+91 QDDSSQNKQQNSKQDDNSQNKQQNSKQD
-106 DSNQGQQKHSK
+106 DSSQNKQQ
-117 QNDSDQDQQQHS
+117 NS
-129 KQDDSNQGQ
+129 KQDDNSQDKQ
-138 QKHSKQNDSDQDQQ
+138 QS
-152 QHSKQDDS
+152 SKQDDNS
-160 NQGQQKHSKQNDS
+160 QDKQQSSKQGDTS
-173 DQDQQQHSKQDD
+173 
-185 SNQGQQKHS
+185 
-194 KQNDS
+194 
-199 DQDQQ
+199 
-204 QHSKQ
+204 
-209 DDSNQGQQ
+209 
-217 KHSKQNDSDQDQQQ
+217 
-231 HSKQDDS
+231 
-238 NQGQQ
+238 
-243 KHSKQN
+243 
-249 DSDQDQ
+249 
-255 QQHSKQDDSNQG
+255 
-267 QQKHSKQ
+267 
-274 NDSDQDQQQHSKQ
+274 
-287 DDSNQGQQKHSKQ
+287 
-300 NDSDQD
+300 
-306 QQQHSKQDDSNQGQ
+306 
-320 QKHSKQNDSDQDQQ
+320 
-334 QHSKQDDSNQGQ
+334 
-346 QKHSKQND
+346 
-354 SDQDQQQH
+354 
-362 SKQDDSN
+362 
-369 QGQQKHSKQN
+369 
-379 DSDQDQQQQSKQD
+379 
-392 GSNQDKQQNS
+392 QDKQQNS
-402 KGNSIYD
+402 KQDDNSQDKQQNSKQDDNSQNKQQNSKQDDNSQNKQQSSGSNSIYD
-409 FSKPEKDRIHSLQ
+409 FSKPESDHIHSLQ
-422 DLIEKLKKSS
+422 DLIKKLKQSS

-457 GEKLQKYLMPTLLER
+457 GEKLQKYLMPTLMER
-472 PNASLEELKE
+472 PCAPLEELKE

-507 IVQVNQQDQKC
+507 IIQLNQQDQKC

-562 PVLDLQTKEMII
+562 PVLDLHTKEMII

-605 LEYDQINDSAYL
+605 LEYDQINDSAYI

-685 RVLRLIAVLFSIC
+685 RILRLIAVLFSIC
-698 ATPLYVAVLNYHYE
+698 ATPLYVAILNYHYE

-813 FLIFAEIGGLFGISL
+813 FLAFAEIGGLFGISL

-852 TRQQSVKDSWIRFP
+852 TRQQSFKDSWIRFP

-875 QARPQHVKKAAK
+875 QARPQHVKKATN
-887 GISTKHRSDFD
+887 GISTKHTSDFD

>member
-1 MIWNWLRKKKKS
+1 MIWNWLRKKKNS
-13 NTTEKNE
+13 NTKE
-20 TDNSEQKPTNQEDD
+20 TDDSKQQSDDQKE
-34 NKEQTRSTK
+34 
-43 HNKGNNSEQ
+43 HNKDKNDEPKS
-52 KKEEHKESSQDNQQ
+52 KEKTEDSSQNKQQ
-66 NQSNQDQQQS
+66 N
-76 AKQDESSQEQQKHSK
+76 SK
-91 QDDSNQGQQKHSKQD
+91 QDDNSQDKQQSSKQG
-106 DSNQGQQKHSK
+106 DSS
-117 QNDSDQDQQQHS
+117 
-129 KQDDSNQGQ
+129 
-138 QKHSKQNDSDQDQQ
+138 
-152 QHSKQDDS
+152 
-160 NQGQQKHSKQNDS
+160 
-173 DQDQQQHSKQDD
+173 
-185 SNQGQQKHS
+185 
-194 KQNDS
+194 
-199 DQDQQ
+199 
-204 QHSKQ
+204 
-209 DDSNQGQQ
+209 
-217 KHSKQNDSDQDQQQ
+217 
-231 HSKQDDS
+231 
-238 NQGQQ
+238 
-243 KHSKQN
+243 
-249 DSDQDQ
+249 
-255 QQHSKQDDSNQG
+255 
-267 QQKHSKQ
+267 
-274 NDSDQDQQQHSKQ
+274 
-287 DDSNQGQQKHSKQ
+287 
-300 NDSDQD
+300 
-306 QQQHSKQDDSNQGQ
+306 
-320 QKHSKQNDSDQDQQ
+320 
-334 QHSKQDDSNQGQ
+334 
-346 QKHSKQND
+346 
-354 SDQDQQQH
+354 
-362 SKQDDSN
+362 
-369 QGQQKHSKQN
+369 
-379 DSDQDQQQQSKQD
+379 
-392 GSNQDKQQNS
+392 QDKQQNS
-402 KGNSIYD
+402 KQDDNSQNKQQNSKQEDSSQDKQQSSKQQDSSQNKQQNSKQQDSSQNKQQNSKQDDSSQDKQQNSKQEDSSQDKQQNSKQVDNSQSKQQNSKQDDNSQNKQQNSKQDDNSQSKQQNSKQDDNSQNKQQNSKQDDNSQSKQQNSKQDDNSQNKQQNSKQDDNSQSKQQNSKQDDNSQNKQQNSKQDDNSQNKKQSSGSNSIYD
-409 FSKPEKDRIHSLQ
+409 FSKPESDHIHSLQ
-422 DLIEKLKKSS
+422 DLIKKLKQSS

-457 GEKLQKYLMPTLLER
+457 GEKLQKYLMPTLMER
-472 PNASLEELKE
+472 PCAPLEELKE

-507 IVQVNQQDQKC
+507 IIQLNQQDQKC

-562 PVLDLQTKEMII
+562 PVLDLHTKEMII

-605 LEYDQINDSAYL
+605 LEYDQINDSAYI

-685 RVLRLIAVLFSIC
+685 RILRLIAVLFSIC

-712 LIPSDLLETLILS
+712 LVPSDLLETLILS

-813 FLIFAEIGGLFGISL
+813 FLAFAEIGGLFGISL

-852 TRQQSVKDSWIRFP
+852 TRQQSFKDSWIRFP

-875 QARPQHVKKAAK
+875 QARPQHVKKATN
-887 GISTKHRSDFD
+887 GISTKHTSDFD

>member
-13 NTTEKNE
+13 NKPEANE
-20 TDNSEQKPTNQEDD
+20 TDNQEQHSNNQEDD
-34 NKEQTRSTK
+34 NKEQTRSMK
-43 HNKGNNSEQ
+43 HNKGKNNEQ
-52 KKEEHKESSQDNQQ
+52 KDSSQNK
-66 NQSNQDQQQS
+66 QQS
-76 AKQDESSQEQQKHSK
+76 AKQDDSS
-91 QDDSNQGQQKHSKQD
+91 
-106 DSNQGQQKHSK
+106 
-117 QNDSDQDQQQHS
+117 
-129 KQDDSNQGQ
+129 
-138 QKHSKQNDSDQDQQ
+138 
-152 QHSKQDDS
+152 
-160 NQGQQKHSKQNDS
+160 
-173 DQDQQQHSKQDD
+173 
-185 SNQGQQKHS
+185 
-194 KQNDS
+194 
-199 DQDQQ
+199 
-204 QHSKQ
+204 
-209 DDSNQGQQ
+209 
-217 KHSKQNDSDQDQQQ
+217 
-231 HSKQDDS
+231 
-238 NQGQQ
+238 
-243 KHSKQN
+243 
-249 DSDQDQ
+249 
-255 QQHSKQDDSNQG
+255 
-267 QQKHSKQ
+267 
-274 NDSDQDQQQHSKQ
+274 
-287 DDSNQGQQKHSKQ
+287 
-300 NDSDQD
+300 
-306 QQQHSKQDDSNQGQ
+306 
-320 QKHSKQNDSDQDQQ
+320 
-334 QHSKQDDSNQGQ
+334 
-346 QKHSKQND
+346 
-354 SDQDQQQH
+354 
-362 SKQDDSN
+362 
-369 QGQQKHSKQN
+369 
-379 DSDQDQQQQSKQD
+379 
-392 GSNQDKQQNS
+392 QDKQQNAKQGDSSQDKQQNTKQEDSSQDKQQSAKQDDPSQDKQQNAKQDDSSQDKQQSAKQNDPSQDKQQNAKQDDSSQDRQQSAKQGDSFQDKQQSAKQDDSSQDRQQSAKQDDSSQDKQQSAKQDDSSQDRQQSAKQDDSSQDKQQSAKQGDSFQDKQQNAKQDEPSQS
-402 KGNSIYD
+402 KQQSSGGNSIYD
-409 FSKPEKDRIHSLQ
+409 FTKPEKDRIHSLQ
-422 DLIEKLKKSS
+422 NLIEKLKKSS

-507 IVQVNQQDQKC
+507 IIQLNQQDQKC

-671 PEDYNVSWLYATFS
+671 PEDYNVSWMYATFS
-685 RVLRLIAVLFSIC
+685 RILRLIAVLFSIC

>member
-13 NTTEKNE
+13 NKPEANE
-20 TDNSEQKPTNQEDD
+20 TDNQEQHSNNEEDD
-34 NKEQTRSTK
+34 NKEQTRSMK
-43 HNKGNNSEQ
+43 HNKGKNHEQ
-52 KKEEHKESSQDNQQ
+52 KDSSQDKQQ
-66 NQSNQDQQQS
+66 STKQKDSSQDKQQSTKQKDSSQDKQQSTKQEDSSQDKQQS
-76 AKQDESSQEQQKHSK
+76 AKQDEPSQDKQQNSK
-91 QDDSNQGQQKHSKQD
+91 QDDSSQDKQQSAKQEDSSQDKQQNFKQDDSSQDKQQNSKQD
-106 DSNQGQQKHSK
+106 DSS
-117 QNDSDQDQQQHS
+117 QD
-129 KQDDSNQGQ
+129 K
-138 QKHSKQNDSDQDQQ
+138 
-152 QHSKQDDS
+152 
-160 NQGQQKHSKQNDS
+160 
-173 DQDQQQHSKQDD
+173 
-185 SNQGQQKHS
+185 
-194 KQNDS
+194 
-199 DQDQQ
+199 
-204 QHSKQ
+204 
-209 DDSNQGQQ
+209 
-217 KHSKQNDSDQDQQQ
+217 
-231 HSKQDDS
+231 
-238 NQGQQ
+238 
-243 KHSKQN
+243 
-249 DSDQDQ
+249 
-255 QQHSKQDDSNQG
+255 
-267 QQKHSKQ
+267 
-274 NDSDQDQQQHSKQ
+274 
-287 DDSNQGQQKHSKQ
+287 
-300 NDSDQD
+300 
-306 QQQHSKQDDSNQGQ
+306 
-320 QKHSKQNDSDQDQQ
+320 
-334 QHSKQDDSNQGQ
+334 
-346 QKHSKQND
+346 
-354 SDQDQQQH
+354 
-362 SKQDDSN
+362 
-369 QGQQKHSKQN
+369 
-379 DSDQDQQQQSKQD
+379 QQSTKQED
-392 GSNQDKQQNS
+392 SSQDKQQGAKQGDSSQDKQQNAKQDEPSQSKQQHS

-409 FSKPEKDRIHSLQ
+409 FTKPEKDRIHSLQ
-422 DLIEKLKKSS
+422 NLIEKLKKSS

-507 IVQVNQQDQKC
+507 IIQLNQQDQKC

-671 PEDYNVSWLYATFS
+671 PEDYNVSWMYATFS
-685 RVLRLIAVLFSIC
+685 RILRLIAVLFSIC

-813 FLIFAEIGGLFGISL
+813 FLMFAEIGGLFGISL

>member
-1 MIWNWLRKKKKS
+1 MILNWLRKKKKS
-13 NTTEKNE
+13 NKPEANE
-20 TDNSEQKPTNQEDD
+20 TDNQEQHSNNEEDD
-34 NKEQTRSTK
+34 NKEQTRSMK
-43 HNKGNNSEQ
+43 HNKGKNHEQ
-52 KKEEHKESSQDNQQ
+52 KDSSQDT
-66 NQSNQDQQQS
+66 QQS
-76 AKQDESSQEQQKHSK
+76 AKQEDSSQDKQQSDKQEDSSQGKQQNDKQEDPSQNKQQSSKQEDSSQDKQQNSK
-91 QDDSNQGQQKHSKQD
+91 QDDSS
-106 DSNQGQQKHSK
+106 
-117 QNDSDQDQQQHS
+117 
-129 KQDDSNQGQ
+129 
-138 QKHSKQNDSDQDQQ
+138 
-152 QHSKQDDS
+152 
-160 NQGQQKHSKQNDS
+160 
-173 DQDQQQHSKQDD
+173 
-185 SNQGQQKHS
+185 
-194 KQNDS
+194 
-199 DQDQQ
+199 
-204 QHSKQ
+204 
-209 DDSNQGQQ
+209 
-217 KHSKQNDSDQDQQQ
+217 
-231 HSKQDDS
+231 
-238 NQGQQ
+238 
-243 KHSKQN
+243 
-249 DSDQDQ
+249 
-255 QQHSKQDDSNQG
+255 
-267 QQKHSKQ
+267 
-274 NDSDQDQQQHSKQ
+274 
-287 DDSNQGQQKHSKQ
+287 
-300 NDSDQD
+300 
-306 QQQHSKQDDSNQGQ
+306 
-320 QKHSKQNDSDQDQQ
+320 
-334 QHSKQDDSNQGQ
+334 
-346 QKHSKQND
+346 
-354 SDQDQQQH
+354 
-362 SKQDDSN
+362 
-369 QGQQKHSKQN
+369 
-379 DSDQDQQQQSKQD
+379 
-392 GSNQDKQQNS
+392 QDKQQNSKQEDSSQDKQQSTKQEDSSQDKQQGAKQGDSSQDKQQNAKQDEPSQSKQQHS

-409 FSKPEKDRIHSLQ
+409 FTKPEKDRIHSLQ
-422 DLIEKLKKSS
+422 NLIEKLKKSS

-507 IVQVNQQDQKC
+507 IIQLNQQDQKC

-671 PEDYNVSWLYATFS
+671 PEDYNVSWMYATFS
-685 RVLRLIAVLFSIC
+685 RILRLIAVLFSIC

>member
-1 MIWNWLRKKKKS
+1 
-13 NTTEKNE
+13 
-20 TDNSEQKPTNQEDD
+20 DQ
-34 NKEQTRSTK
+34 
-43 HNKGNNSEQ
+43 
-52 KKEEHKESSQDNQQ
+52 NQQ
-66 NQSNQDQQQS
+66 QNSKQNDSDQNQQQ
-76 AKQDESSQEQQKHSK
+76 HSK
-91 QDDSNQGQQKHSKQD
+91 QDNSDQNQQHSKQD
-106 DSNQGQQKHSK
+106 NSNQNQQQNSKQNDSDQNQQQHSKQDNSDQNQQHSK
-117 QNDSDQDQQQHS
+117 QNDSDQNQQQNSKQNDSNQNQQQNSKQDNSNQNQQQNSKQNDSNQNQQQHS
-129 KQDDSNQGQ
+129 KQGN
-138 QKHSKQNDSDQDQQ
+138 SDQDQQ
-152 QHSKQDDS
+152 Q
-160 NQGQQKHSKQNDS
+160 
-173 DQDQQQHSKQDD
+173 
-185 SNQGQQKHS
+185 
-194 KQNDS
+194 
-199 DQDQQ
+199 
-204 QHSKQ
+204 
-209 DDSNQGQQ
+209 
-217 KHSKQNDSDQDQQQ
+217 
-231 HSKQDDS
+231 
-238 NQGQQ
+238 
-243 KHSKQN
+243 
-249 DSDQDQ
+249 
-255 QQHSKQDDSNQG
+255 
-267 QQKHSKQ
+267 
-274 NDSDQDQQQHSKQ
+274 
-287 DDSNQGQQKHSKQ
+287 
-300 NDSDQD
+300 
-306 QQQHSKQDDSNQGQ
+306 
-320 QKHSKQNDSDQDQQ
+320 
-334 QHSKQDDSNQGQ
+334 
-346 QKHSKQND
+346 
-354 SDQDQQQH
+354 
-362 SKQDDSN
+362 
-369 QGQQKHSKQN
+369 
-379 DSDQDQQQQSKQD
+379 
-392 GSNQDKQQNS
+392 NS
-402 KGNSIYD
+402 GNNSIYD
-409 FSKPEKDRIHSLQ
+409 FTKPEKDRIHSLQ

-507 IVQVNQQDQKC
+507 IIQLNQQDQKC

-524 IDNYRA
+524 IDTYRA
-530 PTPPLNESTVI
+530 PSPPLNESTVI

-562 PVLDLQTKEMII
+562 PVLDLQTKEMIV

-590 AEKDNVDFLEESLRA
+590 AEKENVDFLEESLRA
-605 LEYDQINDSAYL
+605 LEYDQINDSAYI

-685 RVLRLIAVLFSIC
+685 RILRLIAVLFSIC

-813 FLIFAEIGGLFGISL
+813 FLAFAEIGGLFGISL

-898 D
+898 E

>member
-13 NTTEKNE
+13 NTTEKNK
-20 TDNSEQKPTNQEDD
+20 TDNSEQQPNNQEND
-34 NKEQTRSTK
+34 NKEQTRSMK
-43 HNKGNNSEQ
+43 HNKDSNSEQ
-52 KKEEHKESSQDNQQ
+52 KKEEHKEPS
-66 NQSNQDQQQS
+66 QDQQQ
-76 AKQDESSQEQQKHSK
+76 Q
-91 QDDSNQGQQKHSKQD
+91 
-106 DSNQGQQKHSK
+106 HSK
-117 QNDSDQDQQQHS
+117 QNDSDQNQQQNSKQNDSNQNQQHSNQDNSNQNQQQNSKQNDSNQNQQHSNQDNSNQNQQQHSNQDDSDQNQQQNSKQNDSNQNQQQHS
-129 KQDDSNQGQ
+129 KQGN
-138 QKHSKQNDSDQDQQ
+138 SDQDQQ
-152 QHSKQDDS
+152 QHSG
-160 NQGQQKHSKQNDS
+160 N
-173 DQDQQQHSKQDD
+173 
-185 SNQGQQKHS
+185 
-194 KQNDS
+194 
-199 DQDQQ
+199 
-204 QHSKQ
+204 
-209 DDSNQGQQ
+209 
-217 KHSKQNDSDQDQQQ
+217 
-231 HSKQDDS
+231 
-238 NQGQQ
+238 
-243 KHSKQN
+243 
-249 DSDQDQ
+249 
-255 QQHSKQDDSNQG
+255 
-267 QQKHSKQ
+267 
-274 NDSDQDQQQHSKQ
+274 
-287 DDSNQGQQKHSKQ
+287 
-300 NDSDQD
+300 
-306 QQQHSKQDDSNQGQ
+306 
-320 QKHSKQNDSDQDQQ
+320 
-334 QHSKQDDSNQGQ
+334 
-346 QKHSKQND
+346 
-354 SDQDQQQH
+354 
-362 SKQDDSN
+362 
-369 QGQQKHSKQN
+369 
-379 DSDQDQQQQSKQD
+379 
-392 GSNQDKQQNS
+392 
-402 KGNSIYD
+402 NSIYD
-409 FSKPEKDRIHSLQ
+409 FTKPEKDRIHSLQ

-472 PNASLEELKE
+472 PNASLEDLKE

-507 IVQVNQQDQKC
+507 IIQLNQQDQKC

-524 IDNYRA
+524 IDTYRA
-530 PTPPLNESTVI
+530 PSPPLNESTVI

-562 PVLDLQTKEMII
+562 PVLDLQTKEMIV

-590 AEKDNVDFLEESLRA
+590 AEKENVDFLEESLRT
-605 LEYDQINDSAYL
+605 LEYDQINDSAYI

-685 RVLRLIAVLFSIC
+685 RILRLIAVLFSIC

-813 FLIFAEIGGLFGISL
+813 FLMFAEIGGLFGISL

-875 QARPQHVKKAAK
+875 QARPQHVKKSAK

>member
-13 NTTEKNE
+13 STTEKRE
-20 TDNSEQKPTNQEDD
+20 TDNSEQQPNNQED
-34 NKEQTRSTK
+34 NNQKQTRSMK
-43 HNKGNNSEQ
+43 HNKGSDSEQ
-52 KKEEHKESSQDNQQ
+52 KKEEHKESSQDKRQHSKQDESNQDQQQ
-66 NQSNQDQQQS
+66 NSKQDDSNQDQQQRSKQDDSNQDQQHSSKQDDSNQDQQQS
-76 AKQDESSQEQQKHSK
+76 SKQGDSNQDQQQSSKQSDSNQNQQQSSKQGDSNQDQQQSSKQGDSNQDQQQDSK
-91 QDDSNQGQQKHSKQD
+91 QDNSAQDQQQS
-106 DSNQGQQKHSK
+106 SK
-117 QNDSDQDQQQHS
+117 QNDSSQDQQQHS
-129 KQDDSNQGQ
+129 GN
-138 QKHSKQNDSDQDQQ
+138 
-152 QHSKQDDS
+152 
-160 NQGQQKHSKQNDS
+160 
-173 DQDQQQHSKQDD
+173 
-185 SNQGQQKHS
+185 
-194 KQNDS
+194 
-199 DQDQQ
+199 
-204 QHSKQ
+204 
-209 DDSNQGQQ
+209 
-217 KHSKQNDSDQDQQQ
+217 
-231 HSKQDDS
+231 
-238 NQGQQ
+238 
-243 KHSKQN
+243 
-249 DSDQDQ
+249 
-255 QQHSKQDDSNQG
+255 
-267 QQKHSKQ
+267 
-274 NDSDQDQQQHSKQ
+274 
-287 DDSNQGQQKHSKQ
+287 
-300 NDSDQD
+300 
-306 QQQHSKQDDSNQGQ
+306 
-320 QKHSKQNDSDQDQQ
+320 
-334 QHSKQDDSNQGQ
+334 
-346 QKHSKQND
+346 
-354 SDQDQQQH
+354 
-362 SKQDDSN
+362 
-369 QGQQKHSKQN
+369 
-379 DSDQDQQQQSKQD
+379 
-392 GSNQDKQQNS
+392 
-402 KGNSIYD
+402 NSIYD
-409 FSKPEKDRIHSLQ
+409 FTKPEKDRIHSLQ

-605 LEYDQINDSAYL
+605 LEYDQINDSAYI

-685 RVLRLIAVLFSIC
+685 RILRLIAVLFSIC

>member
-1 MIWNWLRKKKKS
+1 MIWNWLRKKKNS
-13 NTTEKNE
+13 NTAEAKETNE
-20 TDNSEQKPTNQEDD
+20 SEQQPNDQE
-34 NKEQTRSTK
+34 NYNTKQTRSMK
-43 HNKGNNSEQ
+43 QSKDKNS
-52 KKEEHKESSQDNQQ
+52 
-66 NQSNQDQQQS
+66 
-76 AKQDESSQEQQKHSK
+76 QQKNMEQTEEPSK
-91 QDDSNQGQQKHSKQD
+91 QDDSSQNKQQNSKQD
-106 DSNQGQQKHSK
+106 DSS
-117 QNDSDQDQQQHS
+117 
-129 KQDDSNQGQ
+129 
-138 QKHSKQNDSDQDQQ
+138 
-152 QHSKQDDS
+152 
-160 NQGQQKHSKQNDS
+160 
-173 DQDQQQHSKQDD
+173 
-185 SNQGQQKHS
+185 
-194 KQNDS
+194 
-199 DQDQQ
+199 
-204 QHSKQ
+204 
-209 DDSNQGQQ
+209 
-217 KHSKQNDSDQDQQQ
+217 
-231 HSKQDDS
+231 
-238 NQGQQ
+238 
-243 KHSKQN
+243 
-249 DSDQDQ
+249 
-255 QQHSKQDDSNQG
+255 
-267 QQKHSKQ
+267 
-274 NDSDQDQQQHSKQ
+274 
-287 DDSNQGQQKHSKQ
+287 
-300 NDSDQD
+300 
-306 QQQHSKQDDSNQGQ
+306 
-320 QKHSKQNDSDQDQQ
+320 
-334 QHSKQDDSNQGQ
+334 
-346 QKHSKQND
+346 
-354 SDQDQQQH
+354 
-362 SKQDDSN
+362 
-369 QGQQKHSKQN
+369 
-379 DSDQDQQQQSKQD
+379 
-392 GSNQDKQQNS
+392 QDKQQNS
-402 KGNSIYD
+402 KQEDNSQSKQQNSKQEDSSQNKQQNSKQEDSSQNKQQNSKQEDNSQNKQQNSKQEDSSQNKQQNSKQEDNSQNKQQNSKQEDSSQNKQQNSKQEDNSQNKQQNSKQEDSSQNKQQSSKQEDNSQNKQQSSKQEGSSQDKQQSSKQEDNSQNKQQNSKQEDSSQNKQQSSGSNSIYD
-409 FSKPEKDRIHSLQ
+409 FSKPKRDHIHSLQ
-422 DLIEKLKKSS
+422 DLITKLKESS

-443 TMPYWISYYRPSLD
+443 IMPYWISYYRPSLD

-472 PNASLEELKE
+472 PCASLEELKE
-482 HIPMSGIT
+482 HIPISGIT

-507 IVQVNQQDQKC
+507 IIQLNQQDQKC

-524 IDNYRA
+524 IDTYRA
-530 PTPPLNESTVI
+530 PSPPLNESTVI
-541 GPQEGFVEDIDTNIN
+541 GPQEGFVEAIDTNIN

-562 PVLDLQTKEMII
+562 PVLELQTKEMII

-605 LEYDQINDSAYL
+605 LEYDQINDSAYI

-685 RVLRLIAVLFSIC
+685 RILRLIAVLFSIC
-698 ATPLYVAVLNYHYE
+698 ATPLYVATLNYHYE
-712 LIPSDLLETLILS
+712 LVPSDLLETLILS

-813 FLIFAEIGGLFGISL
+813 FLAFAEIGGLFGISL

-852 TRQQSVKDSWIRFP
+852 TRQQSFKDSWIRFP

-875 QARPQHVKKAAK
+875 QARPQHVKKATN
-887 GISTKHRSDFD
+887 GISTKHTSDFD

>member
-1 MIWNWLRKKKKS
+1 MIWNWLRKKKKLNKPEANERDNQEQHS
-13 NTTEKNE
+13 NNE
-20 TDNSEQKPTNQEDD
+20 EDD
-34 NKEQTRSTK
+34 NKEQTRSIK
-43 HNKGNNSEQ
+43 HNKGKNNEQ
-52 KKEEHKESSQDNQQ
+52 KDSSQDK
-66 NQSNQDQQQS
+66 QQS
-76 AKQDESSQEQQKHSK
+76 AKQDESSQDKQQSSKQDESSQDKQQSAKQNDSSQDRQQSAKQDDSFQDKQQSAKQDDSFQDKQQSSK
-91 QDDSNQGQQKHSKQD
+91 QDDSFQDKQQSSKQD
-106 DSNQGQQKHSK
+106 DSSQDRQQSA
-117 QNDSDQDQQQHS
+117 
-129 KQDDSNQGQ
+129 KQDDS
-138 QKHSKQNDSDQDQQ
+138 SQD
-152 QHSKQDDS
+152 K
-160 NQGQQKHSKQNDS
+160 
-173 DQDQQQHSKQDD
+173 
-185 SNQGQQKHS
+185 
-194 KQNDS
+194 
-199 DQDQQ
+199 
-204 QHSKQ
+204 
-209 DDSNQGQQ
+209 
-217 KHSKQNDSDQDQQQ
+217 
-231 HSKQDDS
+231 
-238 NQGQQ
+238 
-243 KHSKQN
+243 
-249 DSDQDQ
+249 
-255 QQHSKQDDSNQG
+255 
-267 QQKHSKQ
+267 
-274 NDSDQDQQQHSKQ
+274 
-287 DDSNQGQQKHSKQ
+287 
-300 NDSDQD
+300 
-306 QQQHSKQDDSNQGQ
+306 
-320 QKHSKQNDSDQDQQ
+320 
-334 QHSKQDDSNQGQ
+334 
-346 QKHSKQND
+346 
-354 SDQDQQQH
+354 
-362 SKQDDSN
+362 
-369 QGQQKHSKQN
+369 
-379 DSDQDQQQQSKQD
+379 QQSAKQGD
-392 GSNQDKQQNS
+392 SSQDKQQNAKQDEPSQS
-402 KGNSIYD
+402 KQQSSGGNSIYD
-409 FSKPEKDRIHSLQ
+409 FTKPEKDRIHSLQ

-432 DFVNYHTSDDE
+432 DFINYHTSDDE

-472 PNASLEELKE
+472 PCTSLEELKE

-507 IVQVNQQDQKC
+507 IIQLNQQDQKC

-541 GPQEGFVEDIDTNIN
+541 GPQEGFVEAIDTNIN

-605 LEYDQINDSAYL
+605 LEYDQINDSAYI

-671 PEDYNVSWLYATFS
+671 PEDYNVSWMYATFS

>member
-13 NTTEKNE
+13 NKPEANE
-20 TDNSEQKPTNQEDD
+20 TDNQEQHSNNQEDD
-34 NKEQTRSTK
+34 NKEQTRSMK
-43 HNKGNNSEQ
+43 HNKGKNNEQ
-52 KKEEHKESSQDNQQ
+52 KDSSQDKQQ
-66 NQSNQDQQQS
+66 SAKQEDSSQDKQQS
-76 AKQDESSQEQQKHSK
+76 AKQDDFSQDRQQSAKQGDSFQDKQQSAK
-91 QDDSNQGQQKHSKQD
+91 QDDSSQDRQQSAKQD
-106 DSNQGQQKHSK
+106 DSSQDKQQSA
-117 QNDSDQDQQQHS
+117 
-129 KQDDSNQGQ
+129 KQDDSSQDRQ
-138 QKHSKQNDSDQDQQ
+138 QSA
-152 QHSKQDDS
+152 KQDDS
-160 NQGQQKHSKQNDS
+160 SQDKQQSA
-173 DQDQQQHSKQDD
+173 KQDD
-185 SNQGQQKHS
+185 SSQDRQQS
-194 KQNDS
+194 A
-199 DQDQQ
+199 
-204 QHSKQ
+204 KQ
-209 DDSNQGQQ
+209 DDS
-217 KHSKQNDSDQDQQQ
+217 SQD
-231 HSKQDDS
+231 K
-238 NQGQQ
+238 
-243 KHSKQN
+243 
-249 DSDQDQ
+249 
-255 QQHSKQDDSNQG
+255 
-267 QQKHSKQ
+267 
-274 NDSDQDQQQHSKQ
+274 
-287 DDSNQGQQKHSKQ
+287 
-300 NDSDQD
+300 
-306 QQQHSKQDDSNQGQ
+306 
-320 QKHSKQNDSDQDQQ
+320 
-334 QHSKQDDSNQGQ
+334 
-346 QKHSKQND
+346 
-354 SDQDQQQH
+354 
-362 SKQDDSN
+362 
-369 QGQQKHSKQN
+369 
-379 DSDQDQQQQSKQD
+379 QQSAKQGD
-392 GSNQDKQQNS
+392 SFQDKQQNAKQDEPSQS
-402 KGNSIYD
+402 KQQSSGGNSIYD
-409 FSKPEKDRIHSLQ
+409 FTKPEKDRIHSLQ
-422 DLIEKLKKSS
+422 NLIEKLKKSS

-507 IVQVNQQDQKC
+507 IIQLNQQDQKC

-671 PEDYNVSWLYATFS
+671 PEDYNVSWMYATFS
-685 RVLRLIAVLFSIC
+685 RILRLIAVLFSIC

-813 FLIFAEIGGLFGISL
+813 FLAFAEIGGLFGISL

>member
-13 NTTEKNE
+13 NTTE
-20 TDNSEQKPTNQEDD
+20 TDDSQQ
-34 NKEQTRSTK
+34 QTRSMK
-43 HNKGNNSEQ
+43 HNKNKNSQQSAQQDEFSQ
-52 KKEEHKESSQDNQQ
+52 DQQQGAKKDESSQDQQQSAQQGESSQNKQQGAKKGESSQNKQQ
-66 NQSNQDQQQS
+66 NAQQDESSQNKQQS
-76 AKQDESSQEQQKHSK
+76 AKQDESSQ
-91 QDDSNQGQQKHSKQD
+91 
-106 DSNQGQQKHSK
+106 
-117 QNDSDQDQQQHS
+117 DQQQS
-129 KQDDSNQGQ
+129 AGN
-138 QKHSKQNDSDQDQQ
+138 
-152 QHSKQDDS
+152 
-160 NQGQQKHSKQNDS
+160 
-173 DQDQQQHSKQDD
+173 
-185 SNQGQQKHS
+185 
-194 KQNDS
+194 
-199 DQDQQ
+199 
-204 QHSKQ
+204 
-209 DDSNQGQQ
+209 
-217 KHSKQNDSDQDQQQ
+217 
-231 HSKQDDS
+231 
-238 NQGQQ
+238 
-243 KHSKQN
+243 
-249 DSDQDQ
+249 
-255 QQHSKQDDSNQG
+255 
-267 QQKHSKQ
+267 
-274 NDSDQDQQQHSKQ
+274 
-287 DDSNQGQQKHSKQ
+287 
-300 NDSDQD
+300 
-306 QQQHSKQDDSNQGQ
+306 
-320 QKHSKQNDSDQDQQ
+320 
-334 QHSKQDDSNQGQ
+334 
-346 QKHSKQND
+346 
-354 SDQDQQQH
+354 
-362 SKQDDSN
+362 
-369 QGQQKHSKQN
+369 
-379 DSDQDQQQQSKQD
+379 
-392 GSNQDKQQNS
+392 
-402 KGNSIYD
+402 NSIYD
-409 FSKPEKDRIHSLQ
+409 FTKPKKEHVHSLQ
-422 DLIEKLKKSS
+422 DLIEKMKKSS
-432 DFVNYHTSDDE
+432 DFINYHTSDDE

-472 PNASLEELKE
+472 PCTSLEELKE

-507 IVQVNQQDQKC
+507 IIQLNQQDQKC

-590 AEKDNVDFLEESLRA
+590 AEKDNIDFLEESLRA
-605 LEYDQINDSAYL
+605 LEYDQINDSAYI

-685 RVLRLIAVLFSIC
+685 RILRLFAVLFSIC
-698 ATPLYVAVLNYHYE
+698 ATPLYVATLNYHYE
-712 LIPSDLLETLILS
+712 LVPSDLLETLILS

-852 TRQQSVKDSWIRFP
+852 TRQQSFKDSWIRFP

-875 QARPQHVKKAAK
+875 QARPQHVKKSAK

>member
-20 TDNSEQKPTNQEDD
+20 TDNSEQKPNNQEDD

-43 HNKGNNSEQ
+43 HNKGNNNEQ

-66 NQSNQDQQQS
+66 NQSNHNQQQS

-117 QNDSDQDQQQHS
+117 QDDSDQGQQQHS

-138 QKHSKQNDSDQDQQ
+138 QKHSKQDDSDQGQQ
-152 QHSKQDDS
+152 QHSKQGDS

-173 DQDQQQHSKQDD
+173 DQDDSSQDKQQSSKQDDLAQDKQQHSKQD
-185 SNQGQQKHS
+185 N
-194 KQNDS
+194 S
-199 DQDQQ
+199 D
-204 QHSKQ
+204 
-209 DDSNQGQQ
+209 
-217 KHSKQNDSDQDQQQ
+217 
-231 HSKQDDS
+231 
-238 NQGQQ
+238 
-243 KHSKQN
+243 
-249 DSDQDQ
+249 
-255 QQHSKQDDSNQG
+255 
-267 QQKHSKQ
+267 
-274 NDSDQDQQQHSKQ
+274 
-287 DDSNQGQQKHSKQ
+287 
-300 NDSDQD
+300 
-306 QQQHSKQDDSNQGQ
+306 
-320 QKHSKQNDSDQDQQ
+320 
-334 QHSKQDDSNQGQ
+334 
-346 QKHSKQND
+346 
-354 SDQDQQQH
+354 
-362 SKQDDSN
+362 
-369 QGQQKHSKQN
+369 
-379 DSDQDQQQQSKQD
+379 
-392 GSNQDKQQNS
+392 QDKQQNS

-562 PVLDLQTKEMII
+562 PVLDLQTKEMIV

-605 LEYDQINDSAYL
+605 LEYDQINDSAYI

-685 RVLRLIAVLFSIC
+685 RILRLIAVLFSIC

-875 QARPQHVKKAAK
+875 QARPQHVKKSAK

>member
-20 TDNSEQKPTNQEDD
+20 TDNSEQQPSNQEDD
-34 NKEQTRSTK
+34 NKEQTRSMK

-52 KKEEHKESSQDNQQ
+52 QKEENEDSSTDK
-66 NQSNQDQQQS
+66 QQQ
-76 AKQDESSQEQQKHSK
+76 Q
-91 QDDSNQGQQKHSKQD
+91 
-106 DSNQGQQKHSK
+106 HSK
-117 QNDSDQDQQQHS
+117 QNDSDQDKQQHS
-129 KQDDSNQGQ
+129 KQN
-138 QKHSKQNDSDQDQQ
+138 N
-152 QHSKQDDS
+152 
-160 NQGQQKHSKQNDS
+160 
-173 DQDQQQHSKQDD
+173 
-185 SNQGQQKHS
+185 
-194 KQNDS
+194 
-199 DQDQQ
+199 
-204 QHSKQ
+204 
-209 DDSNQGQQ
+209 
-217 KHSKQNDSDQDQQQ
+217 
-231 HSKQDDS
+231 
-238 NQGQQ
+238 
-243 KHSKQN
+243 
-249 DSDQDQ
+249 
-255 QQHSKQDDSNQG
+255 
-267 QQKHSKQ
+267 
-274 NDSDQDQQQHSKQ
+274 
-287 DDSNQGQQKHSKQ
+287 
-300 NDSDQD
+300 
-306 QQQHSKQDDSNQGQ
+306 
-320 QKHSKQNDSDQDQQ
+320 
-334 QHSKQDDSNQGQ
+334 
-346 QKHSKQND
+346 
-354 SDQDQQQH
+354 
-362 SKQDDSN
+362 
-369 QGQQKHSKQN
+369 
-379 DSDQDQQQQSKQD
+379 
-392 GSNQDKQQNS
+392 SNQDKQQHSKQSDSNQDKQQSSQQDDSNQDKQQSSKQDNSNQDKQQSSQQDDSNQDKQQSSKQNDSNQDKQQHSKQSDSNQDKQQSSQQDNSEQNQQQNS
-402 KGNSIYD
+402 KQDNSDQNQQQNSGNNSIYD
-409 FSKPEKDRIHSLQ
+409 FTKPEKDRIHSLQ
-422 DLIEKLKKSS
+422 DLIEKLKRSS

-605 LEYDQINDSAYL
+605 LEYDQINDSAYI

-685 RVLRLIAVLFSIC
+685 RILRLIAVLFSIC

-875 QARPQHVKKAAK
+875 QARPQHVKKSAK

>member
-13 NTTEKNE
+13 NTPEANE
-20 TDNSEQKPTNQEDD
+20 TDNWEQHSNNQEGD
-34 NKEQTRSTK
+34 NEEQTRSMK
-43 HNKGNNSEQ
+43 HNKGKNNEQ
-52 KKEEHKESSQDNQQ
+52 KDSSQDK
-66 NQSNQDQQQS
+66 QQS
-76 AKQDESSQEQQKHSK
+76 AKQEDSS
-91 QDDSNQGQQKHSKQD
+91 
-106 DSNQGQQKHSK
+106 
-117 QNDSDQDQQQHS
+117 
-129 KQDDSNQGQ
+129 
-138 QKHSKQNDSDQDQQ
+138 
-152 QHSKQDDS
+152 
-160 NQGQQKHSKQNDS
+160 
-173 DQDQQQHSKQDD
+173 
-185 SNQGQQKHS
+185 
-194 KQNDS
+194 
-199 DQDQQ
+199 
-204 QHSKQ
+204 
-209 DDSNQGQQ
+209 
-217 KHSKQNDSDQDQQQ
+217 
-231 HSKQDDS
+231 
-238 NQGQQ
+238 
-243 KHSKQN
+243 
-249 DSDQDQ
+249 
-255 QQHSKQDDSNQG
+255 
-267 QQKHSKQ
+267 
-274 NDSDQDQQQHSKQ
+274 
-287 DDSNQGQQKHSKQ
+287 
-300 NDSDQD
+300 
-306 QQQHSKQDDSNQGQ
+306 
-320 QKHSKQNDSDQDQQ
+320 
-334 QHSKQDDSNQGQ
+334 
-346 QKHSKQND
+346 
-354 SDQDQQQH
+354 
-362 SKQDDSN
+362 
-369 QGQQKHSKQN
+369 
-379 DSDQDQQQQSKQD
+379 
-392 GSNQDKQQNS
+392 QDKQQSAKQENS
-402 KGNSIYD
+402 SQDKQQSAKQGDSSQDKQQSAKQENSSQDKQQSAKQGDSSQDKQQSAKQGDSSQDKQQSAKQGDSSQDKQQSAKQGDSSQDKQQSAKQGDSSQDKQQSAKQGDSSQDKKQNTKQDEPSQSKQQSSGGNSIYD
-409 FSKPEKDRIHSLQ
+409 FTKPEKDRIHSLQ

-432 DFVNYHTSDDE
+432 DFINYHTSDDE

-457 GEKLQKYLMPTLLER
+457 GEKLQKYLMPTLLEK
-472 PNASLEELKE
+472 PCASLEQLKE

-507 IVQVNQQDQKC
+507 IIQLNQQDQKC

-605 LEYDQINDSAYL
+605 LEYDQINDSAYI

-671 PEDYNVSWLYATFS
+671 PEDYNVSWMYATFS
-685 RVLRLIAVLFSIC
+685 RILRLIAVLFSIC

-813 FLIFAEIGGLFGISL
+813 FLMFAEIGGLFGISL